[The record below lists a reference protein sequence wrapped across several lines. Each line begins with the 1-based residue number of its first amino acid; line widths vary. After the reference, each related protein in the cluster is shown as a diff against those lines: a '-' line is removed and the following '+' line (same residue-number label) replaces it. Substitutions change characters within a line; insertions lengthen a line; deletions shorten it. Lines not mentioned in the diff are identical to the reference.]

1 MPIARFQMPD
11 GRIGRF
17 EVPAG
22 LTPQQAEQLISEQVY
37 GPKEEPKS
45 AGFSAKDLALS
56 AGQGLAGGLQ
66 SLSDLAGAGNV
77 VSKKLGALQQSA
89 AEAMTPERQ
98 AEIARREELKKK
110 AEGNTWEEI
119 KATLGGLAEAPLQ
132 TGIQALASSAPI
144 IAGSFLAPP
153 AAAAATAGRVGMA
166 AKALSAAK
174 NPATGIGALMGL
186 GGQKGQDYETVK
198 QELLAKGYSEP
209 EAERLA
215 QRAAEYSLQ
224 NLPRQLASTAAGG
237 LEGALGIE
245 TALGRLGK
253 AAPTVEKAAKG
264 MTEPTFAQ
272 ALRKNVLEEALPE
285 AVQASTGQIG
295 TNVALNQAGLD
306 TDLTKGVAAQAIH
319 DLLVGGGLGA
329 ITSPA
334 KLSSMRKE
342 FVANEMAGKE
352 EYAKQERDAIAAEQA
367 KIDATKQQ
375 FGVGK
380 QPLALPAP
388 ASTVINQEEA
398 PVLQN
403 PIGNLTPDELGP
415 EVTRYV
421 NKYRKD
427 NALPFLQSYS
437 VEDIKDAMTAVN
449 PEGEKAALDSILT
462 AKTGFS
468 GTQAYTAENVIDA
481 AVEKNVATE
490 TKGFNDFLA
499 RTTGVN
505 SLDQMSQPQLY
516 AAFKALK
523 EMPENTTGQQTVL
536 PEGTNASRFKQA
548 QYDNAVKMVG
558 MTFEERGGKPL
569 SVDTILDEIKEATN
583 LETDRDARAVLDTAV
598 KNGDL
603 TEDKQT
609 VFRTYNPQNDQLVST
624 FPTREAA
631 EAAAKKRGL
640 NVREA
645 TLTQVAPKAAPVV
658 PSKPR
663 AGLPVGYDIT
673 ERTFKEGEM
682 PTGFEITPE
691 GKGKPLTTLT
701 NEAEVQG
708 KIERLTGLRQQEAA
722 KTLAD
727 VQRYEANV
735 KKGRGQLESMEARG
749 ETGTEGYAKAQA
761 QQARVEDI
769 LGRRI
774 QRLYDQIE
782 EFSAPLKAKPVG
794 KKDVTRTGYTITKE
808 GKETGTFP
816 TREAAEESI
825 LADLSDDALDA
836 LVSDKKFGGLA
847 NRAAAEQNRRRSAP
861 PTSGKKVSEVLGNI
875 EKEKPIPETPEFK
888 QQVEALRRML
898 DKFGLGDV
906 ALKIVQAIENK
917 ADGSYAAKVIQLAID
932 AKKPIKTLRH
942 EALHALKE
950 LGFFTPQQWKT
961 LEKMADNQWIDK
973 YLKGGKATLED
984 GTIVSRYD
992 AYVDVYQTQPAKWN
1006 KENPDNQRAVM
1017 SNADLKELLR
1027 EEAIADAF
1035 GDFDSSKAPAGM
1047 LTALLNKMRNFFEAL
1062 GNYLSNRNF
1071 QTSKDIFGQVE
1082 AGQLKASPKN
1092 VPSQENAWKASVE
1105 DVEKAD
1111 KYALKNGI
1119 LPYVSEGRLDLPLNT
1134 PATKFSLK
1142 TADKYGIDP
1151 VLGIPLNKDGTV
1163 TVYYHTTKDN
1173 AVKLNASKKILS
1185 EGRSRIYLTNE
1196 SNGGKIVNN
1205 SGNFDQEFDG
1215 STVLLNI
1222 NPSLL
1227 QIDEEYPDGR
1237 KDFFVPIAQGEFFN
1251 RKMNLSSIQKSR
1263 KEGIVDTFS
1272 DADMAQRMGDA
1283 VAEYNDMSPAD
1294 QKARL
1299 KQVRG
1304 LLKREHN
1311 IGTLLSENGKLEKTR
1326 VGDYGLTQGDKSVA
1340 SMGLGLASAQQITEK
1355 LSSCPQSA
1363 ICEGLCLG
1371 ETSGGNF
1378 LYGGAA
1384 SEDAQG
1390 ISKSSFRAGPRMM
1403 QYLKTEALVV
1413 HPEEFAVLLNHEI
1426 SMFEKWAA
1434 KETERKKNKESG
1446 SMETLEKE
1454 VYQPAIRL
1462 NVTSDFRP
1470 KMWLPIFEAHP
1481 DTMFYDYTKM
1491 NGDKVAD
1498 NHHLTYS
1505 STGVGQIIDGEK
1517 VSHKTNNWN
1526 SMRGRL
1532 DRGDN
1537 VAMAFSSK
1545 SALPD
1550 TVVDEETGKTYQ
1562 VWDGDNYDARFL
1574 DPKPGEDGN
1583 LFKQGM
1589 IIGLRNKASTL
1600 KEKTASKE
1608 TEGFFVEYDPKRDG
1622 NSVTILDQAQFGFKS
1637 SKKVIPIAKM
1647 SLRNADRY
1655 YTQDEILKMQGD
1667 AYYELSQTNKFKDA
1681 QQRIKDAQRENDQR
1695 YKSVMQEAVRLL
1707 KTNLNFKNALGEL
1720 SDAQINS
1727 IAMIKYRE
1735 QAEKNI
1741 PMPKISEHDAL
1752 VAQNKLVE
1760 DFLKKKN
1767 IPEPSAFSNQA
1778 NQDRPYYSEPRFK
1791 AWFKDSKAVNKDGK
1805 PLVAFHTTDKDFG
1818 IFNVGTKIKGTITN
1832 PNYTG
1837 KLGSWFTAPSL
1848 YAGEYEAG
1856 NAENAV
1862 SFFDGKEGD
1871 NTMLVHLSV
1880 QNPMEYEGFE
1890 DLQSDRNSY
1899 SSVEK
1904 FKQSLIDKGH
1914 DGVVV
1919 RNSMTDGNVD
1929 RDDWV
1934 AFYPTQIKSAIGNI
1948 GTFDPTNPDIRYSL
1962 REAPDTPE
1970 FKKWFSNSKI
1980 VTKPTVRIE
1989 DGKKIVEA
1997 GKPKVMYHGTARDIS
2012 EFRPKQAGAIFLTD
2026 DPSFAADFSGASE
2039 EYIKKELL
2047 YTLPEDEQK
2056 RLVKEAIKLA
2066 LDNQE
2071 ITQIEFKRLNTSTV
2085 NEALTTAAVQD
2096 NVSAVLKDR
2105 METGQ
2110 NVMPVYVYSEK
2121 PFDYGNPDHVQQV
2134 VDELN
2139 NSRDSYG
2146 RKIGDKEQ
2154 GSIQSGNWE
2163 RIESRTVQK
2172 AIRKL
2177 GFDGFYVREGGI
2189 KNLAVYSPTQI
2200 KSATGNVGT
2209 FERYNPDIRY
2219 SLRDAT
2225 EAFDPKAVAEDSEQK
2240 YKSREKLVSM
2250 PITDFLK
2257 LAEFG
2262 HVKSKQDDAEQRV
2275 KSGTK
2280 FTTLPY
2286 LEVYE
2291 TVEDGLRVTGHEGR
2305 HRARALL
2312 AEGYETMPVILRGDI
2327 RWSEQAD
2334 PDKFDYVEKWPE
2346 RIYAQKGAINEYASI
2361 PMPVTREES
2370 VQDYKVKPL
2379 PTQKYSVR
2387 NIEDE
2392 VSKLPNGVALNAAI
2406 DRLATKREQK
2416 GFIERL
2422 LSVFTP
2428 DSVDTLRQQWLNRY
2442 ERLSTYDKRLAEQ
2455 MGGAALL
2462 ADSSAESAALMS
2474 DNANAIA
2481 ARACGM
2487 SGEGGI
2493 PVYKNGFTTIDASVK
2508 GPLELL
2514 KPLAATGD
2522 PRIYQTY
2529 QFWAGAKRGSRLLA
2543 TGRDHTYTPAEIA
2556 YAKSLCDVDA
2566 KGNVTGKFPEF
2577 AQVQA
2582 DWIKYNDGLVAYQVA
2597 TGVLSPER
2605 AAEYTKYSDYIP
2617 FYRQFDGQETLGPKI
2632 FQSISGVKPPKKLM
2646 GIKEE
2651 QEAPL
2656 ADFLETIVRNTQA
2669 AVQAGM
2675 KNMAAERA
2683 IGVAVKLGEASRLKE
2698 VTARPGTVTLLEN
2711 GKPVS
2716 YEVADQ
2722 LFIDAVK
2729 SLNLPELPFLSIFS
2743 APANALRN
2751 LVTKDPGFMMANL
2764 MRDSL
2769 SAWVTSGQKMT
2780 PLASTISNFTKSI
2793 GGKDATFL
2801 ALKNAGVIGG
2811 YEFAQDVETSGS
2823 LLGAKLRKATGT
2835 QQGLEKGLR
2844 PFNSLWEGLEKGT
2857 EASDAATRM
2866 AVYNSV
2872 MERTGNEAEA
2882 IYRAME
2888 VMNFNRKGNLAVVR
2902 ILTAAVPFLN
2912 ARMQGLDV
2920 FYRAAFGKNASADAA
2935 AIQKS
2940 FFIRGSMLTALTTM
2954 YWFATHDD
2962 DEYKR
2967 QEQEVRDN
2975 NWLFPAAGIR
2985 IPTPFEVGTLF
2996 KVIPE
3001 RILEYSFGTDTGKDL
3016 SESMTRALISTF
3028 AFNPIPQTVLPL
3040 VEARTNYSFYTMRPI
3055 VGQGMEGIAP
3065 EYQVGPNTTQ
3075 IAQSVGKTLGVSPM
3089 KIDHIVNGYT
3099 GTMGMYLVEAIDQIL
3114 SINDASPKASKR
3126 FEQMPVIKRFALD
3139 KEAKGTVT
3147 AYYDLKNSVDQ
3158 VVRTM
3163 NLMER
3168 TAQGAE
3174 MGNYIKEHA
3183 MMFGMRDYVSSV
3195 EKDMK
3200 QLREA
3205 TVKIRSSSMEPDAKR
3220 DALRAIT
3227 EAQNQLTGHIKALKK
3242 SIDK

>member
-1 MPIARFQMPD
+1 MPQYEIAVP
-11 GRIGRF
+11 GKGRF
-17 EVPAG
+17 RVDSPRP
-22 LTPQQAEQLISEQVY
+22 LTDDEAWQAVQSQINAPP
-37 GPKEEPKS
+37 PKT
-45 AGFSAKDLALS
+45 AAFSTKDLALS
-56 AGQGLAGGLQ
+56 AGQGLAGGIKALT
-66 SLSDLAGAGNV
+66 DLAGAGNTA
-77 VSKKLGALQQSA
+77 SKFLGDIQQA
-89 AEAMTPERQ
+89 AGESMTPERQ
-98 AEIARREELKKK
+98 AEIARREEIKKA
-110 AEGNTWEEI
+110 AEGNTVEEI
-119 KATLGGLAEAPLQ
+119 KAVLGGLSEAPLQ
-132 TGIQALASSAPI
+132 AGIQALFSSAPI

-153 AAAAATAGRVGMA
+153 AAAAATAGRIGMGA
-166 AKALSAAK
+166 RALSAAK

-186 GGQKGQDYETVK
+186 GGQKGQDYEVVK
-198 QELLAKGYSEP
+198 QELLAKGFSEP

-215 QRAAEYSLQ
+215 QKAAEYSLQ
-224 NLPRQLASTAAGG
+224 NLPRQFASSAVGG

-245 TALGRLGK
+245 RALGSLGR
-253 AAPTVEKAAKG
+253 AAPKVDKAAKG
-264 MTEPTFAQ
+264 LPEPTFGQ
-272 ALRKNVLEEALPE
+272 ALRRNTLEEALPE
-285 AVQASTGQIG
+285 ALQASTGQVG
-295 TNVALNQAGLD
+295 TNVALTQAGIP
-306 TDLTKGVAAQAIH
+306 TDLLQGVAAQAIN
-319 DLLVGGGLGA
+319 DALIGGGLGA
-329 ITSPA
+329 VTSPA

-342 FVANEMAGKE
+342 FVANEMAAKE
-352 EYAKQERDAIAAEQA
+352 EYAKQEREAIAAEQA
-367 KIDATKQQ
+367 KLDKAKEQ
-375 FGVGK
+375 FGLTG

-388 ASTVINQEEA
+388 ASTITPQEEA
-398 PVLQN
+398 PPLQN

-415 EVTRYV
+415 EITSYL
-421 NKYRKD
+421 NQYRKD
-427 NALPFLQSYS
+427 NGLPRLKTYS
-437 VEDIKDAMTAVN
+437 IEDVKDAMTAVN
-449 PEGEKAALDSILT
+449 PEGEKAALDSILA
-462 AKTGFS
+462 AKTG
-468 GTQAYTAENVIDA
+468 YTGEQNFTAKDVENA
-481 AVEKNVATE
+481 AIEKNIATG

-499 RTTGVN
+499 RTTGVDN
-505 SLDQMSQPQLY
+505 LQEMSEPQIY
-516 AAFKALK
+516 AAFKALAD
-523 EMPENTTGQQTVL
+523 MPANLTGQQIVL
-536 PEGTNASRFKQA
+536 PEGTNASRFKQS
-548 QYDNAVKMVG
+548 QYNNAVKMVG
-558 MTFEERGGKPL
+558 LTFDERGGKPL
-569 SVDTILDEIKEATN
+569 SVDTILEEIKEATN
-583 LETDRDARAVLDTAV
+583 LETDRDARAVLDTAI
-598 KNGDL
+598 KSGDL
-603 TEDKQT
+603 TESKQT
-609 VFRTYNPQNDQLVST
+609 VYRTYKPENDQLVST
-624 FPTREAA
+624 YPTRAA
-631 EAAAKKRGL
+631 ADAAAKKQGL

-645 TLTQVAPKAAPVV
+645 TLTQVAPKAAPVI

-663 AGLPVGYDIT
+663 AGLPAGYDIT
-673 ERTFKEGEM
+673 ERQFKEGE
-682 PTGFEITPE
+682 EPE
-691 GKGKPLTTLT
+691 GYQITSEAGGKPFPTVLDKV
-701 NEAEVQG
+701 AVQG
-708 KIERLTGLRQQEAA
+708 KIDQLSADRQEIAAEKLQEVMKYEDTVNQGKRELEKMEAA
-722 KTLAD
+722 GDFDSDLYKQKRTRQA
-727 VQRYEANV
+727 
-735 KKGRGQLESMEARG
+735 
-749 ETGTEGYAKAQA
+749 AK
-761 QQARVEDI
+761 EDL
-769 LGRRI
+769 LGKRI
-774 QRLYDQIE
+774 DALYKEIE
-782 EFSAPLKAKPVG
+782 NLTAKLVSKPVG
-794 KKDVTRTGYTITKE
+794 SKPVARTGFTITKE

-825 LADLSDDALDA
+825 LADLSDEALDA

-861 PTSGKKVSEVLGNI
+861 PTTGKKASEVLQTI
-875 EKEKPIPETPEFK
+875 EQEKPVPETPESK
-888 QQVEALRRML
+888 QKVADLRKTL

-906 ALKIVQAIENK
+906 ALQIVKAIDNQ
-917 ADGSYAAKVIQLAID
+917 ADGSYAAKVIQLAVD
-932 AKKPIKTLRH
+932 AQNPIRTMRH

-950 LGFFTPQQWKT
+950 LGFFTPQQWKA
-961 LEKMADNQWIDK
+961 LQRMAREEWVNK
-973 YLKGGKATLED
+973 YLKSKKATLED
-984 GTIVSRYD
+984 GTVVTRYE
-992 AYVDVYQTQPAKWN
+992 AYQKLGLSEFDIQ
-1006 KENPDNQRAVM
+1006 
-1017 SNADLKELLR
+1017 

-1047 LTALLNKMRNFFEAL
+1047 LTALLNKMRNFFDAL
-1062 GNYLSNRNF
+1062 SNYLHGRGF
-1071 QTSKDIFGQVE
+1071 QSYKDIFGQIE
-1082 AGQLKASPKN
+1082 AGKLKASPKN
-1092 VPSQENAWKASVE
+1092 IPSQENAWKATPE
-1105 DVEKAD
+1105 DEEKAD

-1173 AVKLNASKKILS
+1173 AVKLNASKKILA

-1227 QIDEEYPDGR
+1227 QIDDVEYKDGR
-1237 KDFFVPIAQGEFFN
+1237 KDFYVPIAQGEFFN

-1326 VGDYGLTQGDKSVA
+1326 VGDYGLTKGDKSVA

-1390 ISKSSFRAGPRMM
+1390 IEKSAFRAGPRMM

-1446 SMETLEKE
+1446 AMETLEKE

-1481 DTMFYDYTKM
+1481 DTMFYDYTKL

-1505 STGVGQIIDGEK
+1505 STGVGQIIAGEK

-1622 NSVTILDQAQFGFKS
+1622 KSVTILDQAQFGFKS

-1647 SLRNADRY
+1647 SLR
-1655 YTQDEILKMQGD
+1655 
-1667 AYYELSQTNKFKDA
+1667 
-1681 QQRIKDAQRENDQR
+1681 
-1695 YKSVMQEAVRLL
+1695 
-1707 KTNLNFKNALGEL
+1707 
-1720 SDAQINS
+1720 
-1727 IAMIKYRE
+1727 
-1735 QAEKNI
+1735 
-1741 PMPKISEHDAL
+1741 
-1752 VAQNKLVE
+1752 
-1760 DFLKKKN
+1760 
-1767 IPEPSAFSNQA
+1767 
-1778 NQDRPYYSEPRFK
+1778 
-1791 AWFKDSKAVNKDGK
+1791 
-1805 PLVAFHTTDKDFG
+1805 
-1818 IFNVGTKIKGTITN
+1818 
-1832 PNYTG
+1832 
-1837 KLGSWFTAPSL
+1837 
-1848 YAGEYEAG
+1848 
-1856 NAENAV
+1856 
-1862 SFFDGKEGD
+1862 
-1871 NTMLVHLSV
+1871 
-1880 QNPMEYEGFE
+1880 
-1890 DLQSDRNSY
+1890 
-1899 SSVEK
+1899 
-1904 FKQSLIDKGH
+1904 
-1914 DGVVV
+1914 
-1919 RNSMTDGNVD
+1919 
-1929 RDDWV
+1929 
-1934 AFYPTQIKSAIGNI
+1934 
-1948 GTFDPTNPDIRYSL
+1948 
-1962 REAPDTPE
+1962 EAPDTPE
-1970 FKKWFSNSKI
+1970 FKKWFGKSKI
-1980 VTKPTVRIE
+1980 VDVFNR
-1989 DGKKIVEA
+1989 
-1997 GKPKVMYHGTARDIS
+1997 PKVMYHGTARDID
-2012 EFRPKQAGAIFLTD
+2012 EFKPKQANAIFVTD
-2026 DPSFAADFSGASE
+2026 NPRFAAGFADMSK
-2039 EYIKKELL
+2039 EYIVKEKLKEL
-2047 YTLPEDEQK
+2047 PDEIKDVVLKQ
-2056 RLVKEAIKLA
+2056 ATKLA
-2066 LDNQE
+2066 VANGV
-2071 ITQIEFKRLNTSTV
+2071 LNKADAQYAYQTGMTNGNMSKYGIDYHIAKFV
-2085 NEALTTAAVQD
+2085 EPYL
-2096 NVSAVLKDR
+2096 
-2105 METGQ
+2105 ETGE
-2110 NVMPVYVYSEK
+2110 NVMPVYVSAQD
-2121 PFDYGNPDHVQQV
+2121 PFDFDNSEHVNRVMAKLKNSDMWREAVEDGSWKTIENPT
-2134 VDELN
+2134 
-2139 NSRDSYG
+2139 
-2146 RKIGDKEQ
+2146 IQ
-2154 GSIQSGNWE
+2154 G
-2163 RIESRTVQK
+2163 
-2172 AIRKL
+2172 AIRAAK
-2177 GFDGFYVREGGI
+2177 FDGFYVREGGN
-2189 KNLAVYSPTQI
+2189 KNLAVYDSEQI
-2200 KSATGNVGT
+2200 KSVTGNVGT
-2209 FERYNPDIRY
+2209 YDATNPDIRY

-2225 EAFDPKAVAEDSEQK
+2225 DNFDPAVVADVSEQG
-2240 YKSREKLVSM
+2240 YKSKEKLVSM

-2262 HVKSKQDDAEQRV
+2262 HSKRKQDDAEQRV

-2280 FTTLPY
+2280 FTTIPY

-2291 TVEDGLRVTGHEGR
+2291 KYEDGLRVTGHEGR

-2312 AEGYETMPVILRGDI
+2312 AEGKETMPVVLRGDI
-2327 RWSEQAD
+2327 RWSEQND
-2334 PDKFDYVEKWPE
+2334 PDKFDYVKQWPE

-2370 VQDYKVKPL
+2370 VEDYQVKPL
-2379 PTQKYSVR
+2379 PTLKYSVR

-2392 VSKLPNGVALNAAI
+2392 VSKLPNGDALNAAI

-2416 GFIERL
+2416 GFIERIFQA
-2422 LSVFTP
+2422 FTP
-2428 DSVDTLRQQWLNRY
+2428 DTVDALRQQWLNRY
-2442 ERLSTYDKRLAEQ
+2442 QRLSTYDKRLAEQ
-2455 MGGAALL
+2455 MGGPALL
-2462 ADSSAESAALMS
+2462 ADASAESAALMS

-2481 ARACGM
+2481 SQAIGM

-2493 PVYKNGFTTIDASVK
+2493 PVFKNGYTTIDTSVK

-2543 TGRDHTYTPAEIA
+2543 SGRDHTYTPAEIA

-2605 AAEYTKYSDYIP
+2605 AAEYTRYSDYIP
-2617 FYRQFDGQETLGPKI
+2617 FYRQFEGQDTLGPKI
-2632 FQSISGVKPPKKLM
+2632 FQSISGVKPPKKLK

-2675 KNMAAERA
+2675 KNTAAQRA
-2683 IGVAVKLGEASRLKE
+2683 IGIAVQLDEAVRLDKQ
-2698 VTARPGTVTLLEN
+2698 TARPGTVTVLEN

-2722 LFIDAVK
+2722 LFVDAVK
-2729 SLNLPELPFLSIFS
+2729 SLNIPELPFLSILS

-2769 SAWVTSGQKMT
+2769 SAWVTSGHKMT
-2780 PLASTISNFTKSI
+2780 PVASTISNFASAI
-2793 GGKDATFL
+2793 GGKDPAFL
-2801 ALKNAGVIGG
+2801 ALKRAGVIGG
-2811 YEFAQDVETSGS
+2811 YEFAQDVETSGD
-2823 LLGAKLRKATGT
+2823 LIGKRLRRATGT
-2835 QQGLEKGLR
+2835 QTGVEKGLR
-2844 PFNSLWEGLEKGT
+2844 PFNSLWEGLERGT

-2866 AVYNSV
+2866 AVYKSV

-2888 VMNFNRKGNLAVVR
+2888 VMNFNRKGNLAIVR

-2920 FYRAAFGKNASADAA
+2920 FYRAGVSPTIRKLFFGESPTDQ
-2935 AIQKS
+2935 QKALQKT
-2940 FFIRGSMLTALTTM
+2940 FFIRGATLTALTTM
-2954 YWFATHDD
+2954 YWFLTHDD
-2962 DEYKR
+2962 EEYIR

-2975 NWLFPAAGIR
+2975 NWLLPAAGIR
-2985 IPTPFEVGTLF
+2985 VPTPFEVGVLF

-3001 RILEYSFGTDTGKDL
+3001 RILEYSFGNDTGKDL
-3016 SESMTRALISTF
+3016 SESMGRALKSTF
-3028 AFNPIPQTVLPL
+3028 AFNPIPQTFLPL
-3040 VEARTNYSFYTMRPI
+3040 EEARTNYSFFTGRPI
-3055 VGQGMEGIAP
+3055 VGQGMEGVAP
-3065 EYQVGPNTTQ
+3065 EYQVGPSTTK
-3075 IAQSVGKTLGVSPM
+3075 IAQSIGNSLGVSPM
-3089 KIDHIVNGYT
+3089 KVDHIIQGYT
-3099 GTMGMYLVEAIDQIL
+3099 GTMGMYLVDAVDSIL
-3114 SINDASPKASKR
+3114 SSNDASPKADKR
-3126 FEQMPVIKRFALD
+3126 FEQMPIIKRFAVD
-3139 KEAKGTVT
+3139 KAAKGTVS
-3147 AYYDLKNSVDQ
+3147 AYYDLKNSVDE
-3158 VVRTM
+3158 VVRTV
-3163 NLMER
+3163 NLLER
-3168 TAQGAE
+3168 TGKIEDIEAYMTKNAPMFAAQ
-3174 MGNYIKEHA
+3174 
-3183 MMFGMRDYVSSV
+3183 DYVKAIES
-3195 EKDMK
+3195 EMK
-3200 QLREA
+3200 ALREA
-3205 TVKIRSSSMEPDAKR
+3205 LVQVRSSDMTGAEKKDAISE
-3220 DALRAIT
+3220 LT
-3227 EAQNQLTGHIKALKK
+3227 EAQNQLTSQIKLFKK
-3242 SIDK
+3242 EISKSQ

>member
-22 LTPQQAEQLISEQVY
+22 LTPAQAEQLISEQVY

-77 VSKKLGALQQSA
+77 VSKKLGAIQQSA

-98 AEIARREELKKK
+98 AEIARREEIKKK
-110 AEGNTWEEI
+110 AEGDTWEEI

-153 AAAAATAGRVGMA
+153 VAAAGTAARVGMGA
-166 AKALSAAK
+166 RALSAAK

-186 GGQKGQDYETVK
+186 GGQKGQDYEAVK
-198 QELLAKGYSEP
+198 QELLARGVPEA

-224 NLPRQLASTAAGG
+224 NLPRQAASTAVGG

-245 TALGRLGK
+245 TALGKLGK
-253 AAPTVEKAAKG
+253 AAPKVEKAVKG
-264 MTEPTFAQ
+264 MPEPTIGQ
-272 ALRKNVLEEALPE
+272 AIRKNVLEEALPE
-285 AVQASTGQIG
+285 ALQASTGQVG
-295 TNVALNQAGLD
+295 TNVALTQAGVP
-306 TDLTKGVAAQAIH
+306 TDLLQGVAAQAIH
-319 DLLVGGGLGA
+319 DALVGGGLGA
-329 ITSPA
+329 VTSPA

-342 FVANEMAGKE
+342 FVANEMADKL
-352 EYAKQERDAIAAEQA
+352 EYEQKQREAIAEQQK
-367 KIDATKQQ
+367 KIDETKAQ
-375 FGVGK
+375 FGVGAE
-380 QPLALPAP
+380 PLALPAP
-388 ASTVINQEEA
+388 APTVISQEEA

-415 EVTRYV
+415 EVTKYV
-421 NKYRKD
+421 NQYRKD
-427 NALPFLQSYS
+427 NGLPRLQSYS
-437 VEDIKDAMTAVN
+437 IEDIKDAMTAVN

-468 GTQAYTAENVIDA
+468 GTEAYTAENVLDA
-481 AVEKNVATE
+481 AVEKNVATG

-505 SLDQMSQPQLY
+505 NLEEMSQPQLY

-523 EMPENTTGQQTVL
+523 ELPPNESGQQTVL
-536 PEGTNASRFKQA
+536 PEGSNASRFKQD
-548 QYDNAVKMVG
+548 QYDRAVKYVG
-558 MTFEERGGKPL
+558 LTFQEEGGKPL
-569 SVDTILDEIKEATN
+569 SVDTIVDDIKEATG
-583 LETDRDARAVLDTAV
+583 LETTRDARALLDTAI

-609 VFRTYNPQNDQLVST
+609 VFRTYKPENDQLVST
-624 FPTREAA
+624 YPTRAA
-631 EAAAKKRGL
+631 ADAAAKKQGL

-658 PSKPR
+658 PSAPR
-663 AGLPVGYDIT
+663 AGLPAGYDIT
-673 ERTFKEGEM
+673 ERTFKEGEA

-691 GKGKPLTTLT
+691 GKGKPLATLT

-722 KTLAD
+722 KTLGD
-727 VQRYEANV
+727 VHRYEANV
-735 KKGRGQLESMEARG
+735 KKGRSALEAMEARG
-749 ETGTEGYAKAQA
+749 ETGTEAYAKAQA

-774 QRLYDQIE
+774 QRLYDLIE

-794 KKDVTRTGYTITKE
+794 KKDVTRKGYTIMKD
-808 GKETGTFP
+808 GKEVGTFP
-816 TREAAEESI
+816 TREAAEDSI
-825 LADLSDDALDA
+825 LAELSDEDLNNLA
-836 LVSDKKFGGLA
+836 SDKRFGGFQ
-847 NRAAAEQNRRRSAP
+847 NRIIAEQNRRSGKPRTDAEGKP
-861 PTSGKKVSEVLGNI
+861 LPTKKVSEVLGKI
-875 EKEKPIPETPEFK
+875 EQEKPVTETAELK
-888 QQVEALRRML
+888 KLAQDLRKTL

-906 ALKIVQAIENK
+906 ALNIVKAIENQ
-917 ADGSYAAKVIQLAID
+917 ADGSYAAKVIQLAVD
-932 AKKPIKTLRH
+932 ATNPIRTMRH

-950 LGFFTPQQWKT
+950 LGFFTPQQWKA
-961 LEKMADNQWIDK
+961 LERMAKDQWIDK
-973 YLKGGKATLED
+973 YLKSKKATLED
-984 GTIVSRYD
+984 GTVVTRYEAYQKLGLSD
-992 AYVDVYQTQPAKWN
+992 ADI
-1006 KENPDNQRAVM
+1006 M
-1017 SNADLKELLR
+1017 

-1035 GDFDSSKAPAGM
+1035 GDFDSTKAPAGM
-1047 LTALLNKMRNFFEAL
+1047 LTALLNKMRNFFDAL
-1062 GNYLSNRNF
+1062 SNYLSGRGF
-1071 QTSKDIFGQVE
+1071 QTYKDIFGQVE
-1082 AGQLKASPKN
+1082 AGKLKPSAKN
-1092 VPSQENAWKASVE
+1092 VPSQENAWKATPE
-1105 DVEKAD
+1105 EVEKAD

-1119 LPYVSEGRLDLPLNT
+1119 LPYVSEGRLDLPLTT
-1134 PATKFSLK
+1134 PVTKFSLK

-1173 AVKLNASKKILS
+1173 AVKLNASKKILA

-1196 SNGGKIVNN
+1196 SNGGKIVNKP
-1205 SGNFDQEFDG
+1205 GNFDQEFDG

-1227 QIDEEYPDGR
+1227 QVDEEYPDGR

-1263 KEGIVDTFS
+1263 KEAIVETFS

-1283 VAEYNDMSPAD
+1283 VAEYNNMSAAD

-1299 KQVRG
+1299 KQVRA

-1326 VGDYGLTQGDKSVA
+1326 VGDYGLTKGDKSVA

-1390 ISKSSFRAGPRMM
+1390 IEKSAFRAGPRMM

-1434 KETERKKNKESG
+1434 KETERKKNKTTG

-1470 KMWLPIFEAHP
+1470 KMWQPIFEAHP
-1481 DTMFYDYTKM
+1481 DTMFYDYTKL

-1526 SMRGRL
+1526 SMSGRL

-1545 SALPD
+1545 SALPE
-1550 TVVDEETGKTYQ
+1550 TVFDERTGKTYQ

-1574 DPKPGEDGN
+1574 DPKPGEEGN
-1583 LFKQGM
+1583 KFKQGM

-1600 KEKTASKE
+1600 KEKTASKD
-1608 TEGFFVEYDPKRDG
+1608 TEGFFVDYDPKRDG
-1622 NSVTILDQAQFGFKS
+1622 TQVVIRDQEQFGFKMS
-1637 SKKVIPIAKM
+1637 APAQFKGIPIAKM
-1647 SLRNADRY
+1647 
-1655 YTQDEILKMQGD
+1655 
-1667 AYYELSQTNKFKDA
+1667 
-1681 QQRIKDAQRENDQR
+1681 
-1695 YKSVMQEAVRLL
+1695 
-1707 KTNLNFKNALGEL
+1707 
-1720 SDAQINS
+1720 
-1727 IAMIKYRE
+1727 
-1735 QAEKNI
+1735 
-1741 PMPKISEHDAL
+1741 
-1752 VAQNKLVE
+1752 
-1760 DFLKKKN
+1760 
-1767 IPEPSAFSNQA
+1767 
-1778 NQDRPYYSEPRFK
+1778 
-1791 AWFKDSKAVNKDGK
+1791 
-1805 PLVAFHTTDKDFG
+1805 
-1818 IFNVGTKIKGTITN
+1818 
-1832 PNYTG
+1832 
-1837 KLGSWFTAPSL
+1837 
-1848 YAGEYEAG
+1848 
-1856 NAENAV
+1856 
-1862 SFFDGKEGD
+1862 
-1871 NTMLVHLSV
+1871 
-1880 QNPMEYEGFE
+1880 
-1890 DLQSDRNSY
+1890 
-1899 SSVEK
+1899 
-1904 FKQSLIDKGH
+1904 
-1914 DGVVV
+1914 
-1919 RNSMTDGNVD
+1919 
-1929 RDDWV
+1929 
-1934 AFYPTQIKSAIGNI
+1934 
-1948 GTFDPTNPDIRYSL
+1948 SL

-1970 FKKWFSNSKI
+1970 FKEWFGDSKI
-1980 VTKPTVRIE
+1980 VTKPTVRE
-1989 DGKKIVEA
+1989 VDGKQIVEA
-1997 GKPKVMYHGTARDIS
+1997 GKPKVMYHGTARNIS
-2012 EFRPKQAGAIFLTD
+2012 EFQPKQAQAIFLTD
-2026 DPSFAADFSGASE
+2026 DPRFAASFSDSSK
-2039 EYIKKELL
+2039 EYIVREKLKELPDDIKDVVL
-2047 YTLPEDEQK
+2047 KQAT
-2056 RLVKEAIKLA
+2056 KLA
-2066 LDNQE
+2066 VANG
-2071 ITQIEFKRLNTSTV
+2071 
-2085 NEALTTAAVQD
+2085 
-2096 NVSAVLKDR
+2096 VLSKADANYAYQTGMTNGDMR
-2105 METGQ
+2105 KYGIDYHIAKFVEPYLETGE
-2110 NVMPVYVYSEK
+2110 NVMPVYVSAQN
-2121 PFDYGNPDHVQQV
+2121 PFDYAKPEHIEKVLRAIYPDP
-2134 VDELN
+2134 DI
-2139 NSRDSYG
+2139 DFT
-2146 RKIGDKEQ
+2146 
-2154 GSIQSGNWE
+2154 GSSEESGLQNGSWKL
-2163 RIESRTVQK
+2163 IESKQFQD
-2172 AIRKL
+2172 AIKSL
-2177 GFDGFYVREGGI
+2177 GFDSFYVSEAGR
-2189 KNLAVYSPTQI
+2189 KNLGVYSSSQI

-2209 FERYNPDIRY
+2209 FDKTNPDIRY
-2219 SLRDAT
+2219 SLRGAMTDERLDRVVKDYANDDGKVSAGIT
-2225 EAFDPKAVAEDSEQK
+2225 WMRPQDFLDSVN
-2240 YKSREKLVSM
+2240 SREYQEYLAKQQTKYGAPNLGQEGSMYLV
-2250 PITDFLK
+2250 
-2257 LAEFG
+2257 
-2262 HVKSKQDDAEQRV
+2262 VDDNGRII
-2275 KSGTK
+2275 
-2280 FTTLPY
+2280 
-2286 LEVYE
+2286 
-2291 TVEDGLRVTGHEGR
+2291 GHEGR
-2305 HRARALL
+2305 NRMIELNKQGVERTA
-2312 AEGYETMPVILRGDI
+2312 VII
-2327 RWSEQAD
+2327 RRYD
-2334 PDKFDYVEKWPE
+2334 PSD
-2346 RIYAQKGAINEYASI
+2346 A
-2361 PMPVTREES
+2361 
-2370 VQDYKVKPL
+2370 PL
-2379 PTQKYSVR
+2379 PTALAPQQYPDELRADSGFRYAIVDPTPITKANEPLLRQKYANKEDMRFSVR
-2387 NIEDE
+2387 NVEEE
-2392 VSKLPNGVALNAAI
+2392 VNQLPNGQALNASI
-2406 DRLATKREQK
+2406 DRLTTKREEK
-2416 GFIERL
+2416 GFVERI
-2422 LSVFTP
+2422 LSMFTP

-2442 ERLSTYDKRLAEQ
+2442 ERLSTYDKLLAEK

-2493 PVYKNGFTTIDASVK
+2493 PVYKNGFTTIDNSVK
-2508 GPLELL
+2508 GPLEIL
-2514 KPLAATGD
+2514 KPLAELGD

-2543 TGRDHTYTPAEIA
+2543 DGRDHTYTPAELA
-2556 YAKSLCDVDA
+2556 YAKELE
-2566 KGNVTGKFPEF
+2566 KKYPMFE
-2577 AQVQA
+2577 QVQK
-2582 DWIKYNDGLVAYQVA
+2582 DWIKYNDGLVKFQID

-2617 FYRQFDGQETLGPKI
+2617 FYRQFEGQDTLGPKI
-2632 FQSISGVKPPKKLM
+2632 FQSISGVKPPKKLK
-2646 GIKEE
+2646 GIKEG

-2675 KNMAAERA
+2675 KNVAGQRA
-2683 IGVAVKLGEASRLKE
+2683 VNVATQLDQAVRLNE
-2698 VTARPGTVTLLEN
+2698 VTARPGTVTVLEN

-2722 LFIDAVK
+2722 LFVDAVK

-2780 PLASTISNFTKSI
+2780 PVAATISNFGKAI
-2793 GGKDATFL
+2793 GGNDPAFL
-2801 ALKNAGVIGG
+2801 ALKNAGVVGG

-2823 LLGAKLRKATGT
+2823 LLGAKLRKETGT
-2835 QQGLEKGLR
+2835 QTGAAKALR

-2920 FYRAAFGKNASADAA
+2920 FYRAAFGKNASEDAA

-2940 FFIRGSMLTALTTM
+2940 FFIRGAMLTALTTM

-2967 QEQEVRDN
+2967 QEQETRDN
-2975 NWLFPAAGIR
+2975 NWLFPAVGIR

-3055 VGQGMEGIAP
+3055 VGQGMEGVAP

-3075 IAQSVGKTLGVSPM
+3075 IAESVGKALGVSPM
-3089 KIDHIVNGYT
+3089 KIDHIINGYT
-3099 GTMGMYLVEAIDQIL
+3099 GTMGMYLVEAVDQIL

-3126 FEQMPVIKRFALD
+3126 FEQMPVIKRFAVD

-3174 MGNYIKEHA
+3174 MGAYMKEHA
-3183 MMFGMRDYVSSV
+3183 RLFGMRDYVSSV

-3205 TVKIRSSSMEPDAKR
+3205 TVKIRSSAMDPDAKR

-3227 EAQNQLTGHIKALKK
+3227 EAQNQLTSNIRALKK
-3242 SIDK
+3242 TIDK

>member
-37 GPKEEPKS
+37 GPKEEPKT
-45 AGFSAKDLALS
+45 AGFSAKDLALA
-56 AGQGLAGGLQ
+56 AGQGLAGGIQ
-66 SLSDLAGAGNV
+66 SLTDLAGAGNV
-77 VSKKLGALQQSA
+77 ASKKLAAVQQSA
-89 AEAMTPERQ
+89 AEAMSPERQ

-110 AEGNTWEEI
+110 AEGDTWEEI

-132 TGIQALASSAPI
+132 AGIQALASSVPI

-153 AAAAATAGRVGMA
+153 AAAAATAGRVGLGA
-166 AKALSAAK
+166 RALAGAK

-186 GGQKGQDYETVK
+186 GGQKGQDYEAVK
-198 QELLAKGYSEP
+198 QELLARGVPEA

-215 QRAAEYSLQ
+215 QRAAEYSLE
-224 NLPRQLASTAAGG
+224 NLPRQAASTAVGG

-245 TALGRLGK
+245 RALGSLGR
-253 AAPTVEKAAKG
+253 AAPKVDKAVKG
-264 MTEPTFAQ
+264 ITEPTVAQ
-272 ALRKNVLEEALPE
+272 AIRKNVLEEALPE
-285 AVQASTGQIG
+285 ALQAGTGQVG
-295 TNVALNQAGLD
+295 TNVALTQAGVP
-306 TDLTKGVAAQAIH
+306 TDLLQGVAAQAIN
-319 DLLVGGGLGA
+319 DALIGGGLGA
-329 ITSPA
+329 VTSPA

-342 FVANEMAGKE
+342 FVANEMADKR
-352 EYAKQERDAIAAEQA
+352 EYEQKQREAIAAEQA
-367 KIDATKQQ
+367 KINATKAQ

-380 QPLALPAP
+380 APLALPAP
-388 ASTVINQEEA
+388 ASTIVKEEEV
-398 PVLQN
+398 PPLQN

-415 EVTRYV
+415 EVTSYL
-421 NKYRKD
+421 NQYRKD
-427 NALPFLQSYS
+427 NGLPRLKTYS
-437 VEDIKDAMTAVN
+437 IEDVKDAMTAVN
-449 PEGEKAALDSILT
+449 PEGEKAALDSILA
-462 AKTGFS
+462 AKTG
-468 GTQAYTAENVIDA
+468 YTGEQNFTAKDVENA
-481 AVEKNVATE
+481 AIEKNIATG

-505 SLDQMSQPQLY
+505 NLQEMSEPQIY
-516 AAFKALK
+516 AAFKALAD
-523 EMPENTTGQQTVL
+523 MPANLTGQQIVL
-536 PEGTNASRFKQA
+536 PEGTNASRFKQS
-548 QYDNAVKMVG
+548 QYNNAVKMVG
-558 MTFEERGGKPL
+558 MTFDERGGKPL
-569 SVDTILDEIKEATN
+569 SVDTILEEIKEATN
-583 LETDRDARAVLDTAV
+583 LETDRDARAVLDTAI
-598 KNGDL
+598 KSGDL
-603 TEDKQT
+603 TESKQT
-609 VFRTYNPQNDQLVST
+609 VYRTYKPENDQLVST
-624 FPTREAA
+624 YPTRAA
-631 EAAAKKRGL
+631 ADAAAKKQGL

-663 AGLPVGYDIT
+663 MGLPVGYDIT
-673 ERTFKEGEM
+673 ERQFKEGEE
-682 PTGFEITPE
+682 PAGYQITSE
-691 GKGKPLTTLT
+691 AGGKPFPTVL
-701 NEAEVQG
+701 NKAEVQG
-708 KIERLTGLRQQEAA
+708 KIDQLSADRQEIAATKLQEVMQYEDTVNQGKRELEKMEAA
-722 KTLAD
+722 GDFDSDLYKQKRTRQAAKEDLLGKRIDAL
-727 VQRYEANV
+727 YKEI
-735 KKGRGQLESMEARG
+735 
-749 ETGTEGYAKAQA
+749 EGLTAK
-761 QQARVEDI
+761 
-769 LGRRI
+769 LT
-774 QRLYDQIE
+774 
-782 EFSAPLKAKPVG
+782 SKPVG
-794 KKDVTRTGYTITKE
+794 KKDVARTGYTITKE

-816 TREAAEESI
+816 TREAAEDSI
-825 LADLSDDALDA
+825 LAELSDEALDA

-847 NRAAAEQNRRRSAP
+847 NRAAAEQNRRRSTPA
-861 PTSGKKVSEVLGNI
+861 TKGKKVSEVLDKI
-875 EKEKPIPETPEFK
+875 EAEKPVQETAESK
-888 QQVEALRRML
+888 QKVADLRKTL

-906 ALKIVQAIENK
+906 GLQIVKAIENQ
-917 ADGSYAAKVIQLAID
+917 ADGSYAAKVIQLAVD
-932 AKKPIKTLRH
+932 AQNPIRTMRH

-950 LGFFTPQQWKT
+950 LGFFTPQQWKA
-961 LEKMADNQWIDK
+961 LERMAKDQWIDK
-973 YLKGGKATLED
+973 YLKSKKATLDD
-984 GTIVSRYD
+984 GTVVTRYD
-992 AYVDVYQTQPAKWN
+992 AYKQMGLSDEAL
-1006 KENPDNQRAVM
+1006 M
-1017 SNADLKELLR
+1017 

-1047 LTALLNKMRNFFEAL
+1047 LTALLNKMRNFFDAL
-1062 GNYLSNRNF
+1062 GNYLSGRGF
-1071 QTSKDIFGQVE
+1071 QTYKDIFGQVE
-1082 AGQLKASPKN
+1082 AGKLKASPKN

-1151 VLGIPLNKDGTV
+1151 ILGIPLNKDGTV

-1173 AVKLNASKKILS
+1173 AVKLNASKKILA

-1196 SNGGKIVNN
+1196 SNGGKILNK
-1205 SGNFDQEFDG
+1205 SGNFNQDFDG

-1227 QIDEEYPDGR
+1227 QVDEEYADGR

-1283 VAEYNDMSPAD
+1283 VAEYNDMSTAD

-1326 VGDYGLTQGDKSVA
+1326 VGDYGLTKGDKSVA

-1390 ISKSSFRAGPRMM
+1390 IEKSAFRAGPRMM

-1481 DTMFYDYTKM
+1481 DTMFYDYTKL

-1574 DPKPGEDGN
+1574 DPKPGEEGN

-1647 SLRNADRY
+1647 SLR
-1655 YTQDEILKMQGD
+1655 
-1667 AYYELSQTNKFKDA
+1667 
-1681 QQRIKDAQRENDQR
+1681 
-1695 YKSVMQEAVRLL
+1695 
-1707 KTNLNFKNALGEL
+1707 
-1720 SDAQINS
+1720 
-1727 IAMIKYRE
+1727 
-1735 QAEKNI
+1735 
-1741 PMPKISEHDAL
+1741 
-1752 VAQNKLVE
+1752 
-1760 DFLKKKN
+1760 
-1767 IPEPSAFSNQA
+1767 
-1778 NQDRPYYSEPRFK
+1778 
-1791 AWFKDSKAVNKDGK
+1791 
-1805 PLVAFHTTDKDFG
+1805 
-1818 IFNVGTKIKGTITN
+1818 
-1832 PNYTG
+1832 
-1837 KLGSWFTAPSL
+1837 
-1848 YAGEYEAG
+1848 
-1856 NAENAV
+1856 
-1862 SFFDGKEGD
+1862 
-1871 NTMLVHLSV
+1871 
-1880 QNPMEYEGFE
+1880 
-1890 DLQSDRNSY
+1890 
-1899 SSVEK
+1899 
-1904 FKQSLIDKGH
+1904 
-1914 DGVVV
+1914 
-1919 RNSMTDGNVD
+1919 
-1929 RDDWV
+1929 
-1934 AFYPTQIKSAIGNI
+1934 
-1948 GTFDPTNPDIRYSL
+1948 
-1962 REAPDTPE
+1962 EAPDTPE
-1970 FKKWFSNSKI
+1970 FKAWFKDSKI

-1989 DGKKIVEA
+1989 DGEKIVEA

-2012 EFRPKQAGAIFLTD
+2012 EFKPKQAGAIFLTD
-2026 DPSFAADFSGASE
+2026 DPSFAASFSDTSKD
-2039 EYIKKELL
+2039 YIVREKLKELPDDIKDIVL
-2047 YTLPEDEQK
+2047 KQAT
-2056 RLVKEAIKLA
+2056 KLA
-2066 LDNQE
+2066 VANGVLNKADAKYAYQTGMTNGDMRRYG
-2071 ITQIEFKRLNTSTV
+2071 IDFQIGRFMEPYM
-2085 NEALTTAAVQD
+2085 TTGE
-2096 NVSAVLKDR
+2096 NI
-2105 METGQ
+2105 
-2110 NVMPVYVYSEK
+2110 MPVYVSAQN
-2121 PFDYGNPDHVQQV
+2121 PFDYANSYHVARVLEKVYPNLDMDGTNEKQS
-2134 VDELN
+2134 L
-2139 NSRDSYG
+2139 
-2146 RKIGDKEQ
+2146 EQ
-2154 GSIQSGNWE
+2154 GSWSK
-2163 RIESRTVQK
+2163 IESKEYQD
-2172 AIRKL
+2172 AIKEL
-2177 GFDGFYVREGGI
+2177 GFDSFYVSEAGR
-2189 KNLAVYSPTQI
+2189 KNLAVYDPSQI

-2209 FERYNPDIRY
+2209 YDATNPDIRY
-2219 SLRDAT
+2219 SLRGAMTDERLDRVVNDYARADGKVSAGIT
-2225 EAFDPKAVAEDSEQK
+2225 WMRPQEFLDSVN
-2240 YKSREKLVSM
+2240 SREYQEYLAKQQTKYGSPNLGQEGSM
-2250 PITDFLK
+2250 YLI
-2257 LAEFG
+2257 
-2262 HVKSKQDDAEQRV
+2262 VDDNGRII
-2275 KSGTK
+2275 
-2280 FTTLPY
+2280 
-2286 LEVYE
+2286 
-2291 TVEDGLRVTGHEGR
+2291 GHEGR
-2305 HRARALL
+2305 NRMIELQKQGVERTA
-2312 AEGYETMPVILRGDI
+2312 VII
-2327 RWSEQAD
+2327 RRYD
-2334 PDKFDYVEKWPE
+2334 PSD
-2346 RIYAQKGAINEYASI
+2346 
-2361 PMPVTREES
+2361 
-2370 VQDYKVKPL
+2370 KPL
-2379 PTQKYSVR
+2379 PTALAPQQYPNELRADSGFRYAIVDPTPITNKNEPLLRKMYANKEDVRFSVR

-2392 VSKLPNGVALNAAI
+2392 VNKLPNGAALNAAI

-2442 ERLSTYDKRLAEQ
+2442 ERLSSYDKRLAEQ

-2493 PVYKNGFTTIDASVK
+2493 PVYRNGFTTIDTSVK

-2543 TGRDHTYTPAEIA
+2543 TGRDHTYTAAEIA

-2632 FQSISGVKPPKKLM
+2632 FQSISGVKPPKKLK

-2683 IGVAVKLGEASRLKE
+2683 IGVAVQLNEASRLKE
-2698 VTARPGTVTLLEN
+2698 QTSRPGTVTVLEN

-2716 YEVADQ
+2716 YEVGDQ

-2780 PLASTISNFTKSI
+2780 PLASTISNFGKSI

-2823 LLGAKLRKATGT
+2823 LLGAKLRKETGT
-2835 QQGLEKGLR
+2835 QTGTEKALR
-2844 PFNSLWEGLEKGT
+2844 PFNSLWEGLERGT

-2920 FYRAAFGKNASADAA
+2920 FYRAAFGKNASEDAA

-2962 DEYKR
+2962 EEYIR

-3001 RILEYSFGTDTGKDL
+3001 RILEYTFGNDTGKDL
-3016 SESMTRALISTF
+3016 SESMARALISTF

-3089 KIDHIVNGYT
+3089 KVDHIVNGYT
-3099 GTMGMYLVEAIDQIL
+3099 GTMGMYLVDAIDQIL

-3126 FEQMPVIKRFALD
+3126 FEQMPVIKRFAVD
-3139 KEAKGTVT
+3139 KEAKGTVS

-3168 TAQGAE
+3168 TAQGSE
-3174 MGNYIKEHA
+3174 MGAYMKDNA
-3183 MMFGMRDYVSSV
+3183 RLFGMRDYVSSV

-3205 TVKIRSSSMEPDAKR
+3205 TVKIRSSSMDPDAKR

-3227 EAQNQLTGHIKALKK
+3227 EAQNQLTGRIRALKK

>member
-37 GPKEEPKS
+37 GPKEEPKT
-45 AGFSAKDLALS
+45 AGFSAKDLALA
-56 AGQGLAGGLQ
+56 AGQGLAGGIQ
-66 SLSDLAGAGNV
+66 SLTDLAGAGNV
-77 VSKKLGALQQSA
+77 ASKKLAAVQQSA
-89 AEAMTPERQ
+89 AEAMSPERQ

-110 AEGNTWEEI
+110 AEGDTWEEI

-132 TGIQALASSAPI
+132 AGIQALASSVPI

-153 AAAAATAGRVGMA
+153 AAAAATAGRVGLGA
-166 AKALSAAK
+166 RALAGAK

-186 GGQKGQDYETVK
+186 GGQKGQDYEAVK
-198 QELLAKGYSEP
+198 QELLARGVPEA

-215 QRAAEYSLQ
+215 QRAAEYSLE
-224 NLPRQLASTAAGG
+224 NLPRQAASTAVGG

-245 TALGRLGK
+245 RALGSLGR
-253 AAPTVEKAAKG
+253 AAPKVDKAVKG
-264 MTEPTFAQ
+264 ITEPTVAQ
-272 ALRKNVLEEALPE
+272 AIRKNVLEEALPE
-285 AVQASTGQIG
+285 ALQAGTGQVG
-295 TNVALNQAGLD
+295 TNVALTQAGVP
-306 TDLTKGVAAQAIH
+306 TDLLQGVAAQAIN
-319 DLLVGGGLGA
+319 DALIGGGLGA
-329 ITSPA
+329 VTSPA

-342 FVANEMAGKE
+342 FVANEMADKR
-352 EYAKQERDAIAAEQA
+352 EYEQKQREAIAAEQA
-367 KIDATKQQ
+367 KIDATKAQ

-380 QPLALPAP
+380 APLALPAP
-388 ASTVINQEEA
+388 ASTIVKEEEV
-398 PVLQN
+398 PPLQN

-415 EVTRYV
+415 EVTSYL
-421 NKYRKD
+421 NQYRKD
-427 NALPFLQSYS
+427 NGLPRLKTYS
-437 VEDIKDAMTAVN
+437 IEDVKDAMTAVN
-449 PEGEKAALDSILT
+449 PEGEKAALDSILA
-462 AKTGFS
+462 AKTG
-468 GTQAYTAENVIDA
+468 YTGEQNFTAKDVENA
-481 AVEKNVATE
+481 AIEKNIATG

-505 SLDQMSQPQLY
+505 NLQEMSEPQIY
-516 AAFKALK
+516 AAFKALAD
-523 EMPENTTGQQTVL
+523 MPANLTGQQIVL
-536 PEGTNASRFKQA
+536 PEGTNASRFKQS
-548 QYDNAVKMVG
+548 QYNNAVKMVG
-558 MTFEERGGKPL
+558 MTFDERGGKPL
-569 SVDTILDEIKEATN
+569 SVDTILEEIKEATN
-583 LETDRDARAVLDTAV
+583 LETDRDARAVLDTAI
-598 KNGDL
+598 KSGDL
-603 TEDKQT
+603 TESKQT
-609 VFRTYNPQNDQLVST
+609 VYRTYKPENDQLVST
-624 FPTREAA
+624 YPTRAA
-631 EAAAKKRGL
+631 ADAAAKKQGL

-663 AGLPVGYDIT
+663 MGLPVGYDIT
-673 ERTFKEGEM
+673 ERQFKEGEE
-682 PTGFEITPE
+682 PAGYQITSE
-691 GKGKPLTTLT
+691 AGGKPFPTVL
-701 NEAEVQG
+701 NKAEVQG
-708 KIERLTGLRQQEAA
+708 KIDQLSADRQEIAATKLQEVMQYEDTVNQGKRELEKMEAA
-722 KTLAD
+722 GDFDSDLYKQKRTRQAAKEDLLGKRIDAL
-727 VQRYEANV
+727 YKEI
-735 KKGRGQLESMEARG
+735 
-749 ETGTEGYAKAQA
+749 EGLTAK
-761 QQARVEDI
+761 
-769 LGRRI
+769 LT
-774 QRLYDQIE
+774 
-782 EFSAPLKAKPVG
+782 SKPVG
-794 KKDVTRTGYTITKE
+794 KKDVARTGYTITKE

-816 TREAAEESI
+816 TREAAEDSI
-825 LADLSDDALDA
+825 LAELSDEALDA

-847 NRAAAEQNRRRSAP
+847 NRAAAEQNRRRSTPA
-861 PTSGKKVSEVLGNI
+861 TKGKKVSEVLDKI
-875 EKEKPIPETPEFK
+875 EAEKPVQETAESK
-888 QQVEALRRML
+888 QKVADLRKTL

-906 ALKIVQAIENK
+906 GLQIVKAIENQ
-917 ADGSYAAKVIQLAID
+917 ADGSYAAKVIQLAVD
-932 AKKPIKTLRH
+932 AQNPIRTMRH

-950 LGFFTPQQWKT
+950 LGFFTPQQWKA
-961 LEKMADNQWIDK
+961 LERMAKDQWIDK
-973 YLKGGKATLED
+973 YLKSKKATLDD
-984 GTIVSRYD
+984 GTVVTRYD
-992 AYVDVYQTQPAKWN
+992 AYKQMGLSDEAL
-1006 KENPDNQRAVM
+1006 M
-1017 SNADLKELLR
+1017 

-1047 LTALLNKMRNFFEAL
+1047 LTALLNKMRNFFDAL
-1062 GNYLSNRNF
+1062 GNYLSGRGF
-1071 QTSKDIFGQVE
+1071 QTYKDIFGQVE
-1082 AGQLKASPKN
+1082 AGKLKASPKN

-1105 DVEKAD
+1105 DLEKAD

-1151 VLGIPLNKDGTV
+1151 ILGIPLNKDGTV

-1173 AVKLNASKKILS
+1173 AVKLNASKKILA

-1196 SNGGKIVNN
+1196 SNGGKILNK
-1205 SGNFDQEFDG
+1205 SGNFNQDFDG

-1227 QIDEEYPDGR
+1227 QVDEEYADGR

-1283 VAEYNDMSPAD
+1283 VAEYNDMSTAD

-1326 VGDYGLTQGDKSVA
+1326 VGDYGLTKGDKSVA

-1390 ISKSSFRAGPRMM
+1390 IEKSAFRAGPRMM

-1481 DTMFYDYTKM
+1481 DTMFYDYTKL

-1574 DPKPGEDGN
+1574 DPKPGEEGN

-1647 SLRNADRY
+1647 SLR
-1655 YTQDEILKMQGD
+1655 
-1667 AYYELSQTNKFKDA
+1667 
-1681 QQRIKDAQRENDQR
+1681 
-1695 YKSVMQEAVRLL
+1695 
-1707 KTNLNFKNALGEL
+1707 
-1720 SDAQINS
+1720 
-1727 IAMIKYRE
+1727 
-1735 QAEKNI
+1735 
-1741 PMPKISEHDAL
+1741 
-1752 VAQNKLVE
+1752 
-1760 DFLKKKN
+1760 
-1767 IPEPSAFSNQA
+1767 
-1778 NQDRPYYSEPRFK
+1778 
-1791 AWFKDSKAVNKDGK
+1791 
-1805 PLVAFHTTDKDFG
+1805 
-1818 IFNVGTKIKGTITN
+1818 
-1832 PNYTG
+1832 
-1837 KLGSWFTAPSL
+1837 
-1848 YAGEYEAG
+1848 
-1856 NAENAV
+1856 
-1862 SFFDGKEGD
+1862 
-1871 NTMLVHLSV
+1871 
-1880 QNPMEYEGFE
+1880 
-1890 DLQSDRNSY
+1890 
-1899 SSVEK
+1899 
-1904 FKQSLIDKGH
+1904 
-1914 DGVVV
+1914 
-1919 RNSMTDGNVD
+1919 
-1929 RDDWV
+1929 
-1934 AFYPTQIKSAIGNI
+1934 
-1948 GTFDPTNPDIRYSL
+1948 
-1962 REAPDTPE
+1962 EAPDTPE
-1970 FKKWFSNSKI
+1970 FKAWFKDSKI

-1989 DGKKIVEA
+1989 DGEKIVEA

-2012 EFRPKQAGAIFLTD
+2012 EFKPKQAGAIFLTD
-2026 DPSFAADFSGASE
+2026 DPSFAASFSDTSKD
-2039 EYIKKELL
+2039 YIVREKLKELPDDIKDIVL
-2047 YTLPEDEQK
+2047 KQAT
-2056 RLVKEAIKLA
+2056 KLA
-2066 LDNQE
+2066 VANGVLNKADAKYAYQTGMTNGDMRRYG
-2071 ITQIEFKRLNTSTV
+2071 IDFQIGRFMEPYM
-2085 NEALTTAAVQD
+2085 TTGE
-2096 NVSAVLKDR
+2096 NI
-2105 METGQ
+2105 
-2110 NVMPVYVYSEK
+2110 MPVYVSAQN
-2121 PFDYGNPDHVQQV
+2121 PFDYANSYHVARVLEKVYPNLDMDGTNEKQS
-2134 VDELN
+2134 L
-2139 NSRDSYG
+2139 
-2146 RKIGDKEQ
+2146 EQ
-2154 GSIQSGNWE
+2154 GSWSK
-2163 RIESRTVQK
+2163 IESKEYQD
-2172 AIRKL
+2172 AIKEL
-2177 GFDGFYVREGGI
+2177 GFDSFYVSEAGR
-2189 KNLAVYSPTQI
+2189 KNLAVYDPSQI

-2209 FERYNPDIRY
+2209 YDATNPDIRY
-2219 SLRDAT
+2219 SLRGAMTDERLDRVVNDYARADGKVSAGIT
-2225 EAFDPKAVAEDSEQK
+2225 WMRPQEFLDSVN
-2240 YKSREKLVSM
+2240 SREYQEYLAKQQTKYGSPNLGQEGSM
-2250 PITDFLK
+2250 YLI
-2257 LAEFG
+2257 
-2262 HVKSKQDDAEQRV
+2262 VDDNGRII
-2275 KSGTK
+2275 
-2280 FTTLPY
+2280 
-2286 LEVYE
+2286 
-2291 TVEDGLRVTGHEGR
+2291 GHEGR
-2305 HRARALL
+2305 NRMIELQKQGVERTA
-2312 AEGYETMPVILRGDI
+2312 VII
-2327 RWSEQAD
+2327 RRYD
-2334 PDKFDYVEKWPE
+2334 PSD
-2346 RIYAQKGAINEYASI
+2346 
-2361 PMPVTREES
+2361 
-2370 VQDYKVKPL
+2370 KPL
-2379 PTQKYSVR
+2379 PTALAPQQYPNELRADSGFRYAIVDPTPITNKNEPLLRKMYANKEDVRFSVR

-2392 VSKLPNGVALNAAI
+2392 VNKLPNGAALNAAI

-2442 ERLSTYDKRLAEQ
+2442 ERLSSYDKRLAEQ

-2493 PVYKNGFTTIDASVK
+2493 PVYRNGFTTIDTSVK

-2543 TGRDHTYTPAEIA
+2543 TGRDHTYTAAEIA

-2632 FQSISGVKPPKKLM
+2632 FQSISGVKPPKKLK

-2683 IGVAVKLGEASRLKE
+2683 IGVAVQLNEASRLKE
-2698 VTARPGTVTLLEN
+2698 QTSRPGTVTVLEN

-2716 YEVADQ
+2716 YEVGDQ

-2780 PLASTISNFTKSI
+2780 PLASTISNFGKSI

-2823 LLGAKLRKATGT
+2823 LLGAKLRKETGT
-2835 QQGLEKGLR
+2835 QTGTEKALR
-2844 PFNSLWEGLEKGT
+2844 PFNSLWEGLERGT

-2920 FYRAAFGKNASADAA
+2920 FYRAAFGKNASEDAA

-2962 DEYKR
+2962 EEYIR

-3001 RILEYSFGTDTGKDL
+3001 RILEYTFGNDTGKDL
-3016 SESMTRALISTF
+3016 SESMARALISTF

-3089 KIDHIVNGYT
+3089 KVDHIVNGYT
-3099 GTMGMYLVEAIDQIL
+3099 GTMGMYLVDAIDQIL

-3126 FEQMPVIKRFALD
+3126 FEQMPVIKRFAVD
-3139 KEAKGTVT
+3139 KEAKGTVS

-3168 TAQGAE
+3168 TAQGSE
-3174 MGNYIKEHA
+3174 MGAYMKDNA
-3183 MMFGMRDYVSSV
+3183 RLFGMRDYVSSV

-3205 TVKIRSSSMEPDAKR
+3205 TVKIRSSSMDPDAKR

-3227 EAQNQLTGHIKALKK
+3227 EAQNQLTGRIRALKK

>member
-22 LTPQQAEQLISEQVY
+22 LTPAQAEQLISEQVY
-37 GPKEEPKS
+37 GAKAEPKT
-45 AGFSAKDLALS
+45 AAFSTKDLALS
-56 AGQGLAGGLQ
+56 AGQGLAGGIKALT
-66 SLSDLAGAGNV
+66 DLAGAGNTA
-77 VSKKLGALQQSA
+77 SKFLGDIQQA
-89 AEAMTPERQ
+89 AGESMTPERQ
-98 AEIARREELKKK
+98 AEIARREEIKKA
-110 AEGNTWEEI
+110 AEGNTVEEI
-119 KATLGGLAEAPLQ
+119 KAVLGGLSEAPLQ
-132 TGIQALASSAPI
+132 AGIQALFSSAPI

-153 AAAAATAGRVGMA
+153 AAAAATAGRVGLGA
-166 AKALSAAK
+166 RALAQAKS
-174 NPATGIGALMGL
+174 PATGVAALMGL
-186 GGQKGQDYETVK
+186 GGQKGQDYEVVK
-198 QELLAKGYSEP
+198 QELLAKGFSEP

-224 NLPRQLASTAAGG
+224 NLPRQAASAAVGG

-245 TALGRLGK
+245 RALGSLGR
-253 AAPTVEKAAKG
+253 AAPKVDKAAKG
-264 MTEPTFAQ
+264 LPEPTFGQ
-272 ALRKNVLEEALPE
+272 ALRKNVIEEAVPE
-285 AVQASTGQIG
+285 AIQATTGQVG
-295 TNVALNQAGLD
+295 TNVALNQAGLE
-306 TDLTKGVAAQAIH
+306 TDLLKGVAAQAIN
-319 DLLVGGGLGA
+319 DLLIGGGLGA
-329 ITSPA
+329 VTSPA
-334 KLSSMRKE
+334 KLSQMRKE

-352 EYAKQERDAIAAEQA
+352 EYAKQEREAIAAEQA
-367 KIDATKQQ
+367 KLDATKKQ
-375 FGVGK
+375 FGVGEEL
-380 QPLALPAP
+380 LALPAP
-388 ASTVINQEEA
+388 ASTIIPQKEE
-398 PVLQN
+398 PILQN

-415 EVTRYV
+415 EVTSYL
-421 NKYRKD
+421 NQYRKD
-427 NALPFLQSYS
+427 NGLPRLKTYS
-437 VEDIKDAMTAVN
+437 IEDVKDAMTAVN
-449 PEGEKAALDSILT
+449 PEGEKAALDSILA
-462 AKTGFS
+462 AKTG
-468 GTQAYTAENVIDA
+468 YTGEQNFTSKDVENA
-481 AVEKNVATE
+481 AIEKNVATG

-505 SLDQMSQPQLY
+505 NLQEMSEPQLY
-516 AAFKALK
+516 AAFTALAD
-523 EMPENTTGQQTVL
+523 MPANLTGQQIVL
-536 PEGTNASRFKQA
+536 PEGTNASRFKQS

-558 MTFEERGGKPL
+558 LTFNERGGKPL
-569 SVDTILDEIKEATN
+569 SVDTILTEIKEATN

-609 VFRTYNPQNDQLVST
+609 VYRTYKPENDQLVST
-624 FPTREAA
+624 YPTR
-631 EAAAKKRGL
+631 AAADAAGKKQGL

-645 TLTQVAPKAAPVV
+645 ILTQVAPKAAPVI

-663 AGLPVGYDIT
+663 AGLPAGYDIT
-673 ERTFKEGEM
+673 ERQFKEGE
-682 PTGFEITPE
+682 EPE
-691 GKGKPLTTLT
+691 GYQITSEAGGKPFPTVLDKV
-701 NEAEVQG
+701 AVQG
-708 KIERLTGLRQQEAA
+708 KIDQLSADRQEIAAEKLQEVMKYEDTVNQGKRELEKMEAA
-722 KTLAD
+722 GDFDSDLYKQKRTRQAAKEDLLGKRIDAL
-727 VQRYEANV
+727 YKEI
-735 KKGRGQLESMEARG
+735 
-749 ETGTEGYAKAQA
+749 EGLTAK
-761 QQARVEDI
+761 
-769 LGRRI
+769 LT
-774 QRLYDQIE
+774 
-782 EFSAPLKAKPVG
+782 SKPVG
-794 KKDVTRTGYTITKE
+794 SKPVARTGYTITKE

-861 PTSGKKVSEVLGNI
+861 PTKGKKVSEVLGKI
-875 EKEKPIPETPEFK
+875 EQEKPVTETAEIK
-888 QQVEALRRML
+888 KLTQDLRKTL

-906 ALKIVQAIENK
+906 ALNIVKAIENQ
-917 ADGSYAAKVIQLAID
+917 ADGSYAAKVIQLAVD
-932 AKKPIKTLRH
+932 ARNPIRTMRH

-950 LGFFTPQQWKT
+950 LGFFTPQQWKS
-961 LEKMADNQWIDK
+961 LERMAKDQWIDK
-973 YLKGGKATLED
+973 YLKSKKATLDD
-984 GTIVSRYD
+984 GTVVTRYEAYQKLGLSD
-992 AYVDVYQTQPAKWN
+992 ADI
-1006 KENPDNQRAVM
+1006 M
-1017 SNADLKELLR
+1017 

-1035 GDFDSSKAPAGM
+1035 GDFDATKAPAGM
-1047 LTALLNKMRNFFEAL
+1047 LSALLNKMRNFFDAL
-1062 GNYLSNRNF
+1062 GNYLSGRGF
-1071 QTSKDIFGQVE
+1071 QTYKDIFGQAE
-1082 AGQLKASPKN
+1082 AGKLKASPKN

-1105 DVEKAD
+1105 DVEKAE

-1119 LPYVSEGRLDLPLNT
+1119 LPYVSEGRLDLPLTT
-1134 PATKFSLK
+1134 PATKYSLK

-1173 AVKLNASKKILS
+1173 AVKLNASKKILA

-1196 SNGGKIVNN
+1196 SNGGKIVNKP
-1205 SGNFDQEFDG
+1205 GNFDQEFDG

-1227 QIDEEYPDGR
+1227 QIDDVEYQDGR
-1237 KDFFVPIAQGEFFN
+1237 KDFYVPIAQGEFFN

-1294 QKARL
+1294 KKARL

-1326 VGDYGLTQGDKSVA
+1326 VGDYGLTKGDKSIA

-1355 LSSCPQSA
+1355 ISSCPQSA

-1413 HPEEFAVLLNHEI
+1413 HPEEFAVLLSHEI
-1426 SMFEKWAA
+1426 TMFEKWSA

-1600 KEKTASKE
+1600 KEKTAAKE
-1608 TEGFFVEYDPKRDG
+1608 TDGFFVEYDPKRDG
-1622 NSVTILDQAQFGFKS
+1622 KSVTILDQAQFGFKS

-1647 SLRNADRY
+1647 SLRVPQTEGFKSFVDGSPI
-1655 YTQDEILKMQGD
+1655 ILATDTSKYKGGSAVFQAFHGSTYDDITVFDTERGQETGALGAGSYFSTSALDASKNYAGVGPDLKLNLDMLKAQLNDDFFYSWNKSQGKMQEYFDDNNIKLD
-1667 AYYELSQTNKFKDA
+1667 AKKLDPKAVS
-1681 QQRIKDAQRENDQR
+1681 RHEN
-1695 YKSVMQEAVRLL
+1695 SV
-1707 KTNLNFKNALGEL
+1707 
-1720 SDAQINS
+1720 D
-1727 IAMIKYRE
+1727 KYRE
-1735 QAEKNI
+1735 KAAEYLANKQLKGKSEGLVMPVFIKLQQPFDMTSQNI
-1741 PMPKISEHDAL
+1741 E
-1752 VAQNKLVE
+1752 
-1760 DFLKKKN
+1760 FLY
-1767 IPEPSAFSNQA
+1767 
-1778 NQDRPYYSEPRFK
+1778 D
-1791 AWFKDSKAVNKDGK
+1791 KDSAGSPVDSVGQLIEIIQDKA
-1805 PLVAFHTTDKDFG
+1805 AEWG
-1818 IFNVGTKIKGTITN
+1818 IRPNRFVDIIEFAAKKGITAQSLWSLAN
-1832 PNYTG
+1832 E
-1837 KLGSWFTAPSL
+1837 KLT
-1848 YAGEYEAG
+1848 
-1856 NAENAV
+1856 
-1862 SFFDGKEGD
+1862 
-1871 NTMLVHLSV
+1871 V
-1880 QNPMEYEGFE
+1880 QNNPRTGQRSSPQQFMQEV
-1890 DLQSDRNSY
+1890 LQELGYDGLIQDASADY
-1899 SSVEK
+1899 GYMVGVER
-1904 FKQSLIDKGH
+1904 S
-1914 DGVVV
+1914 
-1919 RNSMTDGNVD
+1919 
-1929 RDDWV
+1929 RDPKANRTFHIMPFDSRQV
-1934 AFYPTQIKSAIGNI
+1934 KSATGNM
-1948 GTFDPTNPDIRYSL
+1948 GAFDPENPDIRYSL

-1970 FKKWFSNSKI
+1970 FKAWFGDSK
-1980 VTKPTVRIE
+1980 VVDVFNR
-1989 DGKKIVEA
+1989 
-1997 GKPKVMYHGTARDIS
+1997 PKMMYHGTAQDIT

-2026 DPSFAADFSGASE
+2026 DPNFARGFSRDSQMWMAAHADQF
-2039 EYIKKELL
+2039 L
-2047 YTLPEDEQK
+2047 TPEQLDK
-2056 RLVKEAIKLA
+2056 GVKQAIKIIRSEYGNDSLGKEMIASLA
-2066 LDNQE
+2066 SGKYADATPEAQMTLRSVYKNMLP
-2071 ITQIEFKRLNTSTV
+2071 TGPNT
-2085 NEALTTAAVQD
+2085 
-2096 NVSAVLKDR
+2096 
-2105 METGQ
+2105 
-2110 NVMPVYVYSEK
+2110 MPVYVSAQD
-2121 PFDYGNPDHVQQV
+2121 PFDYDNPKHIDRVM
-2134 VDELN
+2134 DKLK
-2139 NSRDSYG
+2139 NSDMWREA
-2146 RKIGDKEQ
+2146 IEN
-2154 GSIQSGNWE
+2154 GNWNI
-2163 RIESRTVQK
+2163 IEKSVIQEAIK
-2172 AIRKL
+2172 AA
-2177 GFDGFYVREGGI
+2177 GFDGFYVQEQGR
-2189 KNLAVYSPTQI
+2189 KNLAVYEPTQI
-2200 KSATGNVGT
+2200 KSATGNIGT
-2209 FERYNPDIRY
+2209 YDATNPDIRY

-2225 EAFDPKAVAEDSEQK
+2225 DAFDPAVVGEASEQG
-2240 YKSREKLVSM
+2240 YKSKEKLVSM

-2262 HVKSKQDDAEQRV
+2262 HSKRKQDDAEQRV

-2291 TVEDGLRVTGHEGR
+2291 TIEDGLRVTGHEGR

-2312 AEGYETMPVILRGDI
+2312 AEGKETMPVILRGDI
-2327 RWSEQAD
+2327 RWSEQND
-2334 PDKFDYVEKWPE
+2334 PDKFDYRETWPA

-2370 VQDYKVKPL
+2370 VEDYQVKPL
-2379 PTQKYSVR
+2379 PTLKYSVR

-2392 VSKLPNGVALNAAI
+2392 VSKLPNGDALNEAI

-2416 GFIERL
+2416 GFIERIFQA
-2422 LSVFTP
+2422 FTP
-2428 DSVDTLRQQWLNRY
+2428 DTVDALRQQWLNRY
-2442 ERLSTYDKRLAEQ
+2442 ERLSTYDKRLAAE
-2455 MGGAALL
+2455 MGGPALL
-2462 ADSSAESAALMS
+2462 ADASAESAALMS

-2481 ARACGM
+2481 AQACGM

-2493 PVYKNGFTTIDASVK
+2493 PVFKNGYTTIDPSVK

-2543 TGRDHTYTPAEIA
+2543 SGRDHTYTPAEIA

-2605 AAEYTKYSDYIP
+2605 AAEYTRYSDYIP
-2617 FYRQFDGQETLGPKI
+2617 FYRQFEGQDTLGPKI

-2669 AVQAGM
+2669 AVNAGM
-2675 KNMAAERA
+2675 KNVAAQRA
-2683 IGVAVKLGEASRLKE
+2683 VGIAVKLDEAVRLDKQTSRS
-2698 VTARPGTVTLLEN
+2698 GTVTVLEN

-2729 SLNLPELPFLSIFS
+2729 SLNIPELPFLSILS
-2743 APANALRN
+2743 KPANALRN

-2769 SAWVTSGQKMT
+2769 SAWVTSGHKMT
-2780 PLASTISNFTKSI
+2780 PMVSTISNFSSALA
-2793 GGKDATFL
+2793 GKDPVFL
-2801 ALKNAGVIGG
+2801 ALKRAGAIGG
-2811 YEFAQDVETSGS
+2811 YEFAQDVETSGD
-2823 LLGAKLRKATGT
+2823 LMGKKLRKATGT
-2835 QQGLEKGLR
+2835 QTGTEQALR
-2844 PFNSLWEGLEKGT
+2844 PFNSVWEGLERGT

-2866 AVYNSV
+2866 AVYKAV

-2882 IYRAME
+2882 IFRAME

-2920 FYRAAFGKNASADAA
+2920 FYRAGISPTFRKLAFGESPTDQ
-2935 AIQKS
+2935 QKALQKT
-2940 FFIRGSMLTALTTM
+2940 FFIRGATLTALTTM
-2954 YWFATHDD
+2954 YWMLTHDD
-2962 DEYKR
+2962 EEYKR

-2975 NWLFPAAGIR
+2975 NWLLPFVGARVPI
-2985 IPTPFEVGTLF
+2985 PFEVGVLF

-3001 RILEYSFGTDTGKDL
+3001 RILEYSFGDDTGKDL
-3016 SESMTRALISTF
+3016 SESMGRALKSTF
-3028 AFNPIPQTVLPL
+3028 AFNPIPQTFLPL
-3040 VEARTNYSFYTMRPI
+3040 EEARTNYSFFTGRPI
-3055 VGQGMEGIAP
+3055 VGQGMEGVAP
-3065 EYQVGPNTTQ
+3065 EFQVGPSTTK
-3075 IAQSVGKTLGVSPM
+3075 IAQSIGNSLGVSPM
-3089 KIDHIVNGYT
+3089 KVDHVIQGYT
-3099 GTMGMYLVEAIDQIL
+3099 GTMGMYLVDAIDSIL
-3114 SINDASPKASKR
+3114 SSNDASPKADKR
-3126 FEQMPVIKRFALD
+3126 FEQMPIIKRFAVD
-3139 KEAKGTVT
+3139 KAAKGTVS
-3147 AYYDLKNSVDQ
+3147 AYYDLKNSVDE
-3158 VVRTM
+3158 VVRTV
-3163 NLMER
+3163 NLLER
-3168 TAQGAE
+3168 TGKMEDIEAYMTKNAPMFAAQ
-3174 MGNYIKEHA
+3174 
-3183 MMFGMRDYVSSV
+3183 DYVKAIES
-3195 EKDMK
+3195 EMK
-3200 QLREA
+3200 GLREA
-3205 TVKIRSSSMEPDAKR
+3205 LVQVRSSDMTGAEKR
-3220 DALRAIT
+3220 DAINELT
-3227 EAQNQLTGHIKALKK
+3227 EAQNQLTAQIKLFKK
-3242 SIDK
+3242 EISKSN

>member
-37 GPKEEPKS
+37 GPKAEPKTAS
-45 AGFSAKDLALS
+45 FSVKDLALS
-56 AGQGLAGGLQ
+56 AGQGLAGGVKALT
-66 SLSDLAGAGNV
+66 DLAGAGNV
-77 VSKKLGALQQSA
+77 VSKTLGDIQQSA
-89 AEAMTPERQ
+89 GEAMTPERQ
-98 AEIARREELKKK
+98 EEIRRREQIKKA
-110 AEGNTWEEI
+110 AEGNTYEEI
-119 KATLGGLAEAPLQ
+119 KALLGGLAEAPLQ

-144 IAGSFLAPP
+144 IAGSLLAPP
-153 AAAAATAGRVGMA
+153 VAAAGTA
-166 AKALSAAK
+166 AKVGLGARALAQAK
-174 NPATGIGALMGL
+174 SPATGIGALMGL
-186 GGQKGQDYETVK
+186 GGQKGQDYEVVK
-198 QELLAKGYSEP
+198 QELLAKGFSEP

-215 QRAAEYSLQ
+215 QQAAEYSAK
-224 NLPRQLASTAAGG
+224 NLPRQAASAVVGG

-245 TALGRLGK
+245 RALGSLGR
-253 AAPTVEKAAKG
+253 AAPKVDKAAKG
-264 MTEPTFAQ
+264 LPEPTWAQ
-272 ALRKNVLEEALPE
+272 AIRKNVVEEAAPE
-285 AVQASTGQIG
+285 ALQAATGQVG
-295 TNVALNQAGLD
+295 TNVALTQAGLP
-306 TDLTKGVAAQAIH
+306 TDLTQGVLAQALH
-319 DLLVGGGLGA
+319 DALVGGGLGA
-329 ITSPA
+329 ATSPA
-334 KLSSMRKE
+334 KMSQLRKE

-352 EYAKQERDAIAAEQA
+352 EYEKQQREAIAAEQA
-367 KIDATKQQ
+367 KLDATKEQ

-380 QPLALPAP
+380 ELLALPAP
-388 ASTVINQEEA
+388 ASTITPPDEA
-398 PVLQN
+398 PPLQN
-403 PIGNLTPDELGP
+403 PIGNLTTDELGP

-427 NALPFLQSYS
+427 NALPFLKSYS
-437 VEDIKDAMTAVN
+437 IEDIKDAMTAVN

-468 GTQAYTAENVIDA
+468 GTEAYTAENVIDA

-505 SLDQMSQPQLY
+505 TLEEMSQPQLY

-523 EMPENTTGQQTVL
+523 DMPENLTGQQTVL
-536 PEGTNASRFKQA
+536 PEGSNASRFKQS

-558 MTFEERGGKPL
+558 LTFNERGGKPL
-569 SVDTILDEIKEATN
+569 SVDTILEEIKEATN

-609 VFRTYNPQNDQLVST
+609 VYRTYKPENDQLVST
-624 FPTREAA
+624 YPTRQAA
-631 EAAAKKRGL
+631 DAAAKKQGL

-645 TLTQVAPKAAPVV
+645 TLTQVAPKAAPVI

-663 AGLPVGYDIT
+663 AGLPAGYDIT
-673 ERTFKEGEM
+673 ERTFKEGEA

-708 KIERLTGLRQQEAA
+708 KIERLQGLRKEEAA
-722 KTLAD
+722 KTLGD
-727 VQRYEANV
+727 VHRYEANV
-735 KKGRGQLESMEARG
+735 AKGRAQLEGMEARG
-749 ETGTEGYAKAQA
+749 ETNTEGYAKAQA

-774 QRLYDQIE
+774 ARLYDLIE

-836 LVSDKKFGGLA
+836 LVSDKKFGGLQ

-861 PTSGKKVSEVLGNI
+861 PAKGKKVSEVLGKI
-875 EKEKPIPETPEFK
+875 EEEKPVQETAESK
-888 QQVEALRRML
+888 QKVADLRKTL

-906 ALKIVQAIENK
+906 ALQIVKAIDNQ
-917 ADGSYAAKVIQLAID
+917 ADGSYAAKVIQLAVD
-932 AKKPIKTLRH
+932 AQNPIRTMRH

-950 LGFFTPQQWKT
+950 LGFFTPQQWKA
-961 LEKMADNQWIDK
+961 LQSMARKEWINK
-973 YLKGGKATLED
+973 YLKSKKATLED
-984 GTIVSRYD
+984 GTVVTRYE
-992 AYVDVYQTQPAKWN
+992 AYQKLGLSEFDIQ
-1006 KENPDNQRAVM
+1006 
-1017 SNADLKELLR
+1017 

-1047 LTALLNKMRNFFEAL
+1047 LTALLNKMRNFFDAL
-1062 GNYLSNRNF
+1062 SNYLHGRGFASY
-1071 QTSKDIFGQVE
+1071 KDIFGQIE
-1082 AGQLKASPKN
+1082 AGKLKASPKN
-1092 VPSQENAWKASVE
+1092 IPSQENAWKATPE
-1105 DVEKAD
+1105 DEEKAE

-1134 PATKFSLK
+1134 PATKYSLK

-1173 AVKLNASKKILS
+1173 AVKLNASKKILA

-1196 SNGGKIVNN
+1196 SNGGKILNK

-1227 QIDEEYPDGR
+1227 QIDDVEYSDGR
-1237 KDFFVPIAQGEFFN
+1237 KDFYVPIAQGEFFN

-1326 VGDYGLTQGDKSVA
+1326 VGDYGLTKGDKSVA

-1390 ISKSSFRAGPRMM
+1390 IAKSAFRAGPRMM

-1434 KETERKKNKESG
+1434 KETERKKNKETG

-1481 DTMFYDYTKM
+1481 DTMFYDYTKL

-1622 NSVTILDQAQFGFKS
+1622 KSVTILDQAQFGFKS

-1647 SLRNADRY
+1647 SLR
-1655 YTQDEILKMQGD
+1655 
-1667 AYYELSQTNKFKDA
+1667 
-1681 QQRIKDAQRENDQR
+1681 
-1695 YKSVMQEAVRLL
+1695 EAPD
-1707 KTNLNFKNALGEL
+1707 T
-1720 SDAQINS
+1720 
-1727 IAMIKYRE
+1727 
-1735 QAEKNI
+1735 
-1741 PMPKISEHDAL
+1741 
-1752 VAQNKLVE
+1752 
-1760 DFLKKKN
+1760 
-1767 IPEPSAFSNQA
+1767 PE
-1778 NQDRPYYSEPRFK
+1778 FK
-1791 AWFKDSKAVNKDGK
+1791 AWFKDSK
-1805 PLVAFHTTDKDFG
+1805 
-1818 IFNVGTKIKGTITN
+1818 
-1832 PNYTG
+1832 
-1837 KLGSWFTAPSL
+1837 
-1848 YAGEYEAG
+1848 
-1856 NAENAV
+1856 
-1862 SFFDGKEGD
+1862 
-1871 NTMLVHLSV
+1871 
-1880 QNPMEYEGFE
+1880 
-1890 DLQSDRNSY
+1890 
-1899 SSVEK
+1899 
-1904 FKQSLIDKGH
+1904 
-1914 DGVVV
+1914 
-1919 RNSMTDGNVD
+1919 
-1929 RDDWV
+1929 
-1934 AFYPTQIKSAIGNI
+1934 
-1948 GTFDPTNPDIRYSL
+1948 
-1962 REAPDTPE
+1962 
-1970 FKKWFSNSKI
+1970 I
-1980 VTKPTVRIE
+1980 VTKPTAKMV
-1989 DGKKIVEA
+1989 DGKLIV
-1997 GKPKVMYHGTARDIS
+1997 GPPQPKVMYHGTARDIT
-2012 EFRPKQAGAIFLTD
+2012 EFRPKQANAIFVTD
-2026 DPSFAADFSGASE
+2026 NPSFAEGFSDASVDYMSREYWNSLDSAEQNKMVLDAINAAKKAKEIGAS
-2039 EYIKKELL
+2039 
-2047 YTLPEDEQK
+2047 
-2056 RLVKEAIKLA
+2056 
-2066 LDNQE
+2066 
-2071 ITQIEFKRLNTSTV
+2071 
-2085 NEALTTAAVQD
+2085 TAALLKSRIDPDYGFAWSSIPNALEERVIQ
-2096 NVSAVLKDR
+2096 AVRDKLP
-2105 METGQ
+2105 TGP
-2110 NVMPVYVYSEK
+2110 NVMPVYVSAQN
-2121 PFDYGNPDHVQQV
+2121 PFDYKDSDQRDALERQLQKSYNFSDDPDLMYLVKMGDWKTIESQV
-2134 VDELN
+2134 VQD
-2139 NSRDSYG
+2139 
-2146 RKIGDKEQ
+2146 
-2154 GSIQSGNWE
+2154 
-2163 RIESRTVQK
+2163 
-2172 AIRKL
+2172 AIKKL
-2177 GFDGFYVREGGI
+2177 GHDGFYVSEGGQ
-2189 KNLAVYSPTQI
+2189 KNLAVYDPSQI
-2200 KSATGNVGT
+2200 KSATGNIGT
-2209 FERYNPDIRY
+2209 YDATNPDIRY

-2225 EAFDPKAVAEDSEQK
+2225 DNFDPAVIADASEQG
-2240 YKSREKLVSM
+2240 YKSKEKLVSM

-2262 HVKSKQDDAEQRV
+2262 HSKRKQDDAEQRV
-2275 KSGTK
+2275 KSDTK
-2280 FTTLPY
+2280 FTTIPY

-2291 TVEDGLRVTGHEGR
+2291 KYEDGLRVTGHEGR

-2312 AEGYETMPVILRGDI
+2312 AEGKETMPVVLRGDI
-2327 RWSEQAD
+2327 RWSEQND
-2334 PDKFDYVEKWPE
+2334 PDKFDYVKQWPD

-2370 VQDYKVKPL
+2370 VEDYQVKPL
-2379 PTQKYSVR
+2379 PTLKYSVR

-2392 VSKLPNGVALNAAI
+2392 VSKLPNGDALNAAI

-2416 GFIERL
+2416 GFIERIFQA
-2422 LSVFTP
+2422 FTP
-2428 DSVDTLRQQWLNRY
+2428 DTVDALRQQWLNRY
-2442 ERLSTYDKRLAEQ
+2442 ERLSTYDKRLAKE
-2455 MGGAALL
+2455 MGGPALL
-2462 ADSSAESAALMS
+2462 ADASAESAALMS

-2481 ARACGM
+2481 SQAIGM

-2493 PVYKNGFTTIDASVK
+2493 PVFKNGYTTIDTSVK

-2543 TGRDHTYTPAEIA
+2543 RGRDHTYTPAEIA

-2605 AAEYTKYSDYIP
+2605 AAEYTRYSDYIP
-2617 FYRQFDGQETLGPKI
+2617 FYRQFEGQDTLGPKI
-2632 FQSISGVKPPKKLM
+2632 FQSISGVKPPKKLK

-2675 KNMAAERA
+2675 KNTAAQRA
-2683 IGVAVKLGEASRLKE
+2683 IGIAVKLDEAVRLDKQTSRS
-2698 VTARPGTVTLLEN
+2698 GTVTVLEN
-2711 GKPVS
+2711 GQPVS

-2722 LFIDAVK
+2722 LFVDAVK
-2729 SLNLPELPFLSIFS
+2729 SLNIPELPFLSILS

-2769 SAWVTSGQKMT
+2769 SAWVTSGHKMT
-2780 PLASTISNFTKSI
+2780 PVASTISNFASAI
-2793 GGKDATFL
+2793 GGKDPAFL
-2801 ALKNAGVIGG
+2801 ALKRAGVIGG
-2811 YEFAQDVETSGS
+2811 YEFAQDVETSGD
-2823 LLGAKLRKATGT
+2823 LIGKRLRRATGT
-2835 QQGLEKGLR
+2835 QTGVEKGLR

-2866 AVYNSV
+2866 AVYKSV

-2888 VMNFNRKGNLAVVR
+2888 VMNFNRKGNLAIVR

-2920 FYRAAFGKNASADAA
+2920 FYRAGISPTFRKLMFGESPTDQ
-2935 AIQKS
+2935 QKALQKT
-2940 FFIRGSMLTALTTM
+2940 FFIRGATLTALTSM
-2954 YWFATHDD
+2954 YWFLTHDD
-2962 DEYKR
+2962 EEYIR

-2975 NWLFPAAGIR
+2975 NWILPSVGIR
-2985 IPTPFEVGTLF
+2985 VPIPFEVGVLF

-3001 RILEYSFGTDTGKDL
+3001 RILEYSFGDDTGKDL
-3016 SESMTRALISTF
+3016 SESMGRALKSTF
-3028 AFNPIPQTVLPL
+3028 AFNPIPQTFLPL
-3040 VEARTNYSFYTMRPI
+3040 EEARTNYSFFTGRPI
-3055 VGQGMEGIAP
+3055 VGQGMEGVAP
-3065 EYQVGPNTTQ
+3065 EYQVGPSTTK
-3075 IAQSVGKTLGVSPM
+3075 IAQSIGNSLGVSPM
-3089 KIDHIVNGYT
+3089 KVDHVIQGYT
-3099 GTMGMYLVEAIDQIL
+3099 GTMGMYLVDAIDSIL
-3114 SINDASPKASKR
+3114 SSNDASPKADKR
-3126 FEQMPVIKRFALD
+3126 FEQMPIIKRFAVD
-3139 KEAKGTVT
+3139 KAAKGTVS
-3147 AYYDLKNSVDQ
+3147 AYYDLKNSVDE
-3158 VVRTM
+3158 VVRTV
-3163 NLMER
+3163 NLLER
-3168 TAQGAE
+3168 TGKVEDIESYMKQNAPMFAAQ
-3174 MGNYIKEHA
+3174 
-3183 MMFGMRDYVSSV
+3183 DYVKAV
-3195 EKDMK
+3195 ESDMK
-3200 QLREA
+3200 ALREA
-3205 TVKIRSSSMEPDAKR
+3205 LVQVRSSDMSGAEKR
-3220 DALRAIT
+3220 DAISELT
-3227 EAQNQLTGHIKALKK
+3227 EAQNQLTAQIKLFKK
-3242 SIDK
+3242 ELSRS

>member
-98 AEIARREELKKK
+98 AEIARREEIKKK
-110 AEGNTWEEI
+110 AEGDTWEEI

-153 AAAAATAGRVGMA
+153 TAAAATAGRVGMA

-186 GGQKGQDYETVK
+186 GGQKGQDYEVVK

-253 AAPTVEKAAKG
+253 AAPKIEKAAKDLP
-264 MTEPTFAQ
+264 EPTFAQ

-352 EYAKQERDAIAAEQA
+352 EYAKKEREAIAAEQA
-367 KIDATKQQ
+367 KIDATKEQ

-415 EVTRYV
+415 EVTKYV
-421 NKYRKD
+421 NQYRKD
-427 NALPFLQSYS
+427 NGLPRLQSYS

-468 GTQAYTAENVIDA
+468 GTEAYTAENVIDA

-505 SLDQMSQPQLY
+505 NLDEMSQPQLY

-536 PEGTNASRFKQA
+536 PEGTNASRFKQT

-609 VFRTYNPQNDQLVST
+609 VYRTYKPENDQLVST
-624 FPTREAA
+624 YPTREAA
-631 EAAAKKRGL
+631 DAAAKKQGL

-645 TLTQVAPKAAPVV
+645 TLTQVAPKAAPVI

-663 AGLPVGYDIT
+663 AGLPAGYDIT
-673 ERTFKEGEM
+673 ERTFKEGET

-727 VQRYEANV
+727 VHRYEANV
-735 KKGRGQLESMEARG
+735 AKGRAQLEGMEARG
-749 ETGTEGYAKAQA
+749 ETSTEAYAKAQA

-861 PTSGKKVSEVLGNI
+861 PTTGKKVSEVLGDI
-875 EKEKPIPETPEFK
+875 EGQKPLPETPAFK
-888 QQVEALRRML
+888 QKVEDLRKTL

-906 ALKIVQAIENK
+906 GLQIVKAIDNQ
-917 ADGSYAAKVIQLAID
+917 ADGSYASKVIQLAID
-932 AKKPIKTLRH
+932 AQNPIRTMRH

-961 LEKMADNQWIDK
+961 LEKMANDQWIDK
-973 YLKGGKATLED
+973 YLKSKKATLAD
-984 GTIVSRYD
+984 GTETTRYE
-992 AYVDVYQTQPAKWN
+992 AYKQLGLSKD
-1006 KENPDNQRAVM
+1006 DII
-1017 SNADLKELLR
+1017 

-1035 GDFDSSKAPAGM
+1035 GDFDGSKAPAGM
-1047 LTALLNKMRNFFEAL
+1047 LSALLNKMRNFFDAL
-1062 GNYLSNRNF
+1062 GNYLSGRGF
-1071 QTSKDIFGQVE
+1071 ESYKDIFGNVE
-1082 AGQLKASPKN
+1082 AGKLKASPKN
-1092 VPSQENAWKASVE
+1092 APSEENAWKASVE
-1105 DVEKAD
+1105 DLEKAD

-1173 AVKLNASKKILS
+1173 AVKLNASKKILA

-1196 SNGGKIVNN
+1196 SNGGKIINK

-1227 QIDEEYPDGR
+1227 QIDDVEYSDGR
-1237 KDFFVPIAQGEFFN
+1237 KDFYVPIAQGEFFN

-1426 SMFEKWAA
+1426 SMFKKWAA

-1446 SMETLEKE
+1446 SMETLDKE

-1481 DTMFYDYTKM
+1481 DTMFYDYTKL

-1574 DPKPGEDGN
+1574 DPKPGEEGN

-1647 SLRNADRY
+1647 SLR
-1655 YTQDEILKMQGD
+1655 
-1667 AYYELSQTNKFKDA
+1667 
-1681 QQRIKDAQRENDQR
+1681 
-1695 YKSVMQEAVRLL
+1695 
-1707 KTNLNFKNALGEL
+1707 
-1720 SDAQINS
+1720 
-1727 IAMIKYRE
+1727 
-1735 QAEKNI
+1735 
-1741 PMPKISEHDAL
+1741 
-1752 VAQNKLVE
+1752 
-1760 DFLKKKN
+1760 
-1767 IPEPSAFSNQA
+1767 
-1778 NQDRPYYSEPRFK
+1778 
-1791 AWFKDSKAVNKDGK
+1791 
-1805 PLVAFHTTDKDFG
+1805 
-1818 IFNVGTKIKGTITN
+1818 
-1832 PNYTG
+1832 
-1837 KLGSWFTAPSL
+1837 
-1848 YAGEYEAG
+1848 
-1856 NAENAV
+1856 
-1862 SFFDGKEGD
+1862 
-1871 NTMLVHLSV
+1871 
-1880 QNPMEYEGFE
+1880 
-1890 DLQSDRNSY
+1890 
-1899 SSVEK
+1899 
-1904 FKQSLIDKGH
+1904 
-1914 DGVVV
+1914 
-1919 RNSMTDGNVD
+1919 
-1929 RDDWV
+1929 
-1934 AFYPTQIKSAIGNI
+1934 
-1948 GTFDPTNPDIRYSL
+1948 
-1962 REAPDTPE
+1962 EAPDTPE
-1970 FKKWFSNSKI
+1970 FKKWFGDSKI
-1980 VTKPTVRIE
+1980 VTKPTVRFE

-2012 EFRPKQAGAIFLTD
+2012 EFKPKQAGAIFLTD
-2026 DPSFAADFSGASE
+2026 EPDFAESFGYSSENYMIQEALDKLSE
-2039 EYIKKELL
+2039 EERK
-2047 YTLPEDEQK
+2047 
-2056 RLVKEAIKLA
+2056 
-2066 LDNQE
+2066 
-2071 ITQIEFKRLNTSTV
+2071 
-2085 NEALTTAAVQD
+2085 ALTKKAEVVAKKNKTFAGDEIRNILADQLESRA
-2096 NVSAVLKDR
+2096 NIL
-2105 METGQ
+2105 
-2110 NVMPVYVYSEK
+2110 PVYVSAQN
-2121 PFDYGNPDHVQQV
+2121 PFDYANPTHVQQV

-2139 NSRDSYG
+2139 KNFDSYG
-2146 RKIGDKEQ
+2146 RKIGDKEK
-2154 GSIQSGNWE
+2154 GDIASGNWE
-2163 RIESRTVQK
+2163 RIEKSHVQK
-2172 AIRKL
+2172 AIKDL
-2177 GFDGFYVREGGI
+2177 KIFDGFYVREGGK
-2189 KNLAVYSPTQI
+2189 KNLAVYDSSQI

-2209 FERYNPDIRY
+2209 YDSTNPDIRY

-2225 EAFDPKAVAEDSEQK
+2225 DAFDPKAVADDSQQK

-2312 AEGYETMPVILRGDI
+2312 AEGKETMPVILKGDI
-2327 RWSEQAD
+2327 RWSEQTD
-2334 PDKFDYVEKWPE
+2334 PEKFDYVEKWPK

-2370 VQDYKVKPL
+2370 VEDYQVKPL
-2379 PTQKYSVR
+2379 PIQKFSVR

-2392 VSKLPNGVALNAAI
+2392 VSKLPNGAALNAAI

-2428 DSVDTLRQQWLNRY
+2428 DSVDMLRQQWLNRY

-2493 PVYKNGFTTIDASVK
+2493 PVYKNGFTTIDPSVK

-2632 FQSISGVKPPKKLM
+2632 FQSISGVKPPKKLK
-2646 GIKEE
+2646 GIAQE

-2683 IGVAVKLGEASRLKE
+2683 IGVAVKLGEASRLNE

-2716 YEVADQ
+2716 YEVGDQ

-2780 PLASTISNFTKSI
+2780 PFASTISNFTKSI

-2920 FYRAAFGKNASADAA
+2920 FYRAAFGKNASDDAA

-3001 RILEYSFGTDTGKDL
+3001 RLLEYSFGTDTGKDL

-3055 VGQGMEGIAP
+3055 VGQGMEGVAP

-3205 TVKIRSSSMEPDAKR
+3205 TVKIRSSSMDPDAKR

>member
-37 GPKEEPKS
+37 GPKEEPKT
-45 AGFSAKDLALS
+45 AGFSAKDLALA
-56 AGQGLAGGLQ
+56 AGQGLAGGIQ
-66 SLSDLAGAGNV
+66 SLTDLAGAGNV
-77 VSKKLGALQQSA
+77 ASKKLAAVQQSA
-89 AEAMTPERQ
+89 AEAMSPERQ

-110 AEGNTWEEI
+110 AEGDTWEEI

-132 TGIQALASSAPI
+132 AGIQALASSVPI

-153 AAAAATAGRVGMA
+153 AAAAATAGRVGLGA
-166 AKALSAAK
+166 RALAGAK

-186 GGQKGQDYETVK
+186 GGQKGQDYEAVK
-198 QELLAKGYSEP
+198 QELLARGVPEA

-215 QRAAEYSLQ
+215 QRAAEYSLE
-224 NLPRQLASTAAGG
+224 NLPRQAASTAVGG

-245 TALGRLGK
+245 RALGSLGR
-253 AAPTVEKAAKG
+253 AAPKVDKAVKG
-264 MTEPTFAQ
+264 ITEPTVAQ
-272 ALRKNVLEEALPE
+272 AIRKNVLEEALPE
-285 AVQASTGQIG
+285 ALQAGTGQVG
-295 TNVALNQAGLD
+295 TNVALTQAGVP
-306 TDLTKGVAAQAIH
+306 TDLLQGVAAQAIN
-319 DLLVGGGLGA
+319 DALIGGGLGA
-329 ITSPA
+329 VTSPA

-342 FVANEMAGKE
+342 FVANEMADKR
-352 EYAKQERDAIAAEQA
+352 EYEQKQREAIAAEQA
-367 KIDATKQQ
+367 KIDATKAQ

-380 QPLALPAP
+380 APLALPAP
-388 ASTVINQEEA
+388 ASTIVKEEEV
-398 PVLQN
+398 PPLQN

-415 EVTRYV
+415 EVTSYL
-421 NKYRKD
+421 NQYRKD
-427 NALPFLQSYS
+427 NGLPRLKTYS
-437 VEDIKDAMTAVN
+437 IEDVKDAMTAVN
-449 PEGEKAALDSILT
+449 PEGEKAALDSILA
-462 AKTGFS
+462 AKTG
-468 GTQAYTAENVIDA
+468 YTGEQNFTAKDVENA
-481 AVEKNVATE
+481 AIEKNIATG

-505 SLDQMSQPQLY
+505 NLQEMSEPQIY
-516 AAFKALK
+516 AAFKALAD
-523 EMPENTTGQQTVL
+523 MPANLTGQQIVL
-536 PEGTNASRFKQA
+536 PEGTNASRFKQS
-548 QYDNAVKMVG
+548 QYNNAVKMVG
-558 MTFEERGGKPL
+558 MTFDERGGKPL
-569 SVDTILDEIKEATN
+569 SVDTILEEIKEATN
-583 LETDRDARAVLDTAV
+583 LETDRDARAVLDTAI
-598 KNGDL
+598 KSGDL
-603 TEDKQT
+603 TESKQT
-609 VFRTYNPQNDQLVST
+609 VYRTYKPENDQLVST
-624 FPTREAA
+624 YPTRAA
-631 EAAAKKRGL
+631 ADAAAKKQGL

-663 AGLPVGYDIT
+663 MGLPVGYDIT
-673 ERTFKEGEM
+673 ERQFKEGEE
-682 PTGFEITPE
+682 PAGYQITSE
-691 GKGKPLTTLT
+691 AGGKPFPTVL
-701 NEAEVQG
+701 NKAEVQG
-708 KIERLTGLRQQEAA
+708 KIDQLSADRQEIAATKLQEVMQYEDTVNQGKRELEKMEAA
-722 KTLAD
+722 GDFDSDLYKQKRTRQAAKEDLLGKRIDAL
-727 VQRYEANV
+727 YKEI
-735 KKGRGQLESMEARG
+735 
-749 ETGTEGYAKAQA
+749 EGLTAK
-761 QQARVEDI
+761 
-769 LGRRI
+769 LT
-774 QRLYDQIE
+774 
-782 EFSAPLKAKPVG
+782 SKPVG
-794 KKDVTRTGYTITKE
+794 KKDVARTGYTITKE

-816 TREAAEESI
+816 TREAAEDSI
-825 LADLSDDALDA
+825 LAELSDEALDA

-847 NRAAAEQNRRRSAP
+847 NRAAAEQNRRRSTPA
-861 PTSGKKVSEVLGNI
+861 TKGKKVSEVLDKI
-875 EKEKPIPETPEFK
+875 EAEKPVQETAESK
-888 QQVEALRRML
+888 QKVADLRKTL

-906 ALKIVQAIENK
+906 GLQIVKAIENQ
-917 ADGSYAAKVIQLAID
+917 ADGSYAAKVIQLAVD
-932 AKKPIKTLRH
+932 AQNPIRTMRH

-950 LGFFTPQQWKT
+950 LGFFTPQQWKA
-961 LEKMADNQWIDK
+961 LERMAKDQWIDK
-973 YLKGGKATLED
+973 YLKSKKATLDD
-984 GTIVSRYD
+984 GTVVTRYD
-992 AYVDVYQTQPAKWN
+992 AYKQMGLSDEAL
-1006 KENPDNQRAVM
+1006 M
-1017 SNADLKELLR
+1017 

-1047 LTALLNKMRNFFEAL
+1047 LTALLNKMRNFFDAL
-1062 GNYLSNRNF
+1062 GNYLSGRGF
-1071 QTSKDIFGQVE
+1071 QTYKDIFGQVE
-1082 AGQLKASPKN
+1082 AGKLKASPKN

-1151 VLGIPLNKDGTV
+1151 ILGIPLNKDGTV

-1173 AVKLNASKKILS
+1173 AVKLNASKKILA

-1196 SNGGKIVNN
+1196 SNGGKILNK
-1205 SGNFDQEFDG
+1205 SGNFNQDFDG

-1227 QIDEEYPDGR
+1227 QVDEEYADGR

-1283 VAEYNDMSPAD
+1283 VAEYNDMSTAD

-1326 VGDYGLTQGDKSVA
+1326 VGDYGLTKGDKSVA

-1390 ISKSSFRAGPRMM
+1390 IEKSAFRAGPRMM

-1481 DTMFYDYTKM
+1481 DTMFYDYTKL

-1574 DPKPGEDGN
+1574 DPKPGEEGN

-1647 SLRNADRY
+1647 SLR
-1655 YTQDEILKMQGD
+1655 
-1667 AYYELSQTNKFKDA
+1667 
-1681 QQRIKDAQRENDQR
+1681 
-1695 YKSVMQEAVRLL
+1695 
-1707 KTNLNFKNALGEL
+1707 
-1720 SDAQINS
+1720 
-1727 IAMIKYRE
+1727 
-1735 QAEKNI
+1735 
-1741 PMPKISEHDAL
+1741 
-1752 VAQNKLVE
+1752 
-1760 DFLKKKN
+1760 
-1767 IPEPSAFSNQA
+1767 
-1778 NQDRPYYSEPRFK
+1778 
-1791 AWFKDSKAVNKDGK
+1791 
-1805 PLVAFHTTDKDFG
+1805 
-1818 IFNVGTKIKGTITN
+1818 
-1832 PNYTG
+1832 
-1837 KLGSWFTAPSL
+1837 
-1848 YAGEYEAG
+1848 
-1856 NAENAV
+1856 
-1862 SFFDGKEGD
+1862 
-1871 NTMLVHLSV
+1871 
-1880 QNPMEYEGFE
+1880 
-1890 DLQSDRNSY
+1890 
-1899 SSVEK
+1899 
-1904 FKQSLIDKGH
+1904 
-1914 DGVVV
+1914 
-1919 RNSMTDGNVD
+1919 
-1929 RDDWV
+1929 
-1934 AFYPTQIKSAIGNI
+1934 
-1948 GTFDPTNPDIRYSL
+1948 
-1962 REAPDTPE
+1962 EAPDTPE
-1970 FKKWFSNSKI
+1970 FKAWFKDSKI

-1989 DGKKIVEA
+1989 DGEKIVEA

-2012 EFRPKQAGAIFLTD
+2012 EFKPKQAGAIFLTD
-2026 DPSFAADFSGASE
+2026 DPSFAASFSDTSKD
-2039 EYIKKELL
+2039 YIVREKLKELPDDIKDIVL
-2047 YTLPEDEQK
+2047 KQAT
-2056 RLVKEAIKLA
+2056 KLA
-2066 LDNQE
+2066 VANGVLNKADAKYAYQTGMTNGDMRRYG
-2071 ITQIEFKRLNTSTV
+2071 IDFQIGRFMEPYM
-2085 NEALTTAAVQD
+2085 TTGE
-2096 NVSAVLKDR
+2096 NI
-2105 METGQ
+2105 
-2110 NVMPVYVYSEK
+2110 MPVYVSAQN
-2121 PFDYGNPDHVQQV
+2121 PFDYANSYHVARVLEKVYPNLDMDGTNEKQS
-2134 VDELN
+2134 L
-2139 NSRDSYG
+2139 
-2146 RKIGDKEQ
+2146 EQ
-2154 GSIQSGNWE
+2154 GSWSK
-2163 RIESRTVQK
+2163 IESKEYQD
-2172 AIRKL
+2172 AIKEL
-2177 GFDGFYVREGGI
+2177 GFDSFYVSEAGR
-2189 KNLAVYSPTQI
+2189 KNLAVYDPSQI

-2209 FERYNPDIRY
+2209 YDATNPDIRY
-2219 SLRDAT
+2219 SLRGAMTDERLDRVVNDYARADGKVSAGIT
-2225 EAFDPKAVAEDSEQK
+2225 WMRPQEFLDSVN
-2240 YKSREKLVSM
+2240 SREYQEYLAKQQTKYGSPNLGQEGSM
-2250 PITDFLK
+2250 YLI
-2257 LAEFG
+2257 
-2262 HVKSKQDDAEQRV
+2262 VDDNGRII
-2275 KSGTK
+2275 
-2280 FTTLPY
+2280 
-2286 LEVYE
+2286 
-2291 TVEDGLRVTGHEGR
+2291 GHEGR
-2305 HRARALL
+2305 NRMIELQKQGVERTA
-2312 AEGYETMPVILRGDI
+2312 VII
-2327 RWSEQAD
+2327 RRYD
-2334 PDKFDYVEKWPE
+2334 PSD
-2346 RIYAQKGAINEYASI
+2346 
-2361 PMPVTREES
+2361 
-2370 VQDYKVKPL
+2370 KPL
-2379 PTQKYSVR
+2379 PTALAPQQYPNELRADSGFRYAIVDPTPITNKNEPLLRKMYANKEDVRFSVR

-2392 VSKLPNGVALNAAI
+2392 VNKLPNGAALNAAI

-2442 ERLSTYDKRLAEQ
+2442 ERLSSYDKRLAEQ

-2493 PVYKNGFTTIDASVK
+2493 PVYRNGFTTIDTSVK

-2543 TGRDHTYTPAEIA
+2543 TGRDHTYTAAEIA

-2632 FQSISGVKPPKKLM
+2632 FQSISGVKPPKKLK

-2683 IGVAVKLGEASRLKE
+2683 IGVAVQLNEASRLKE
-2698 VTARPGTVTLLEN
+2698 QTSRPGTVTVLEN

-2716 YEVADQ
+2716 YEVGDQ

-2780 PLASTISNFTKSI
+2780 PLASTISNFGKSI

-2823 LLGAKLRKATGT
+2823 LLGAKLRKETGT
-2835 QQGLEKGLR
+2835 QTGTEKALR
-2844 PFNSLWEGLEKGT
+2844 PFNSLWEGLERGT

-2920 FYRAAFGKNASADAA
+2920 FYRAAFGKNASEDAA

-2962 DEYKR
+2962 EEYIR

-3001 RILEYSFGTDTGKDL
+3001 RILEYTFGNDTGKDL
-3016 SESMTRALISTF
+3016 SESMARALISTF

-3089 KIDHIVNGYT
+3089 KVDHIVNGYT
-3099 GTMGMYLVEAIDQIL
+3099 GTMGMYLVDAIDQIL

-3126 FEQMPVIKRFALD
+3126 FEQMPVIKRFAVD
-3139 KEAKGTVT
+3139 KEAKGTVS

-3168 TAQGAE
+3168 TAQGSE
-3174 MGNYIKEHA
+3174 MGAYMKDNA
-3183 MMFGMRDYVSSV
+3183 RLFGMRDYVSSV

-3205 TVKIRSSSMEPDAKR
+3205 TVKIRSSSMDPDAKR

-3227 EAQNQLTGHIKALKK
+3227 EAQNQLTGRIRALKK

>member
-22 LTPQQAEQLISEQVY
+22 LTPTQAEQLISEQVY
-37 GPKEEPKS
+37 GAKAEPKS
-45 AGFSAKDLALS
+45 AGFSAKDLALA

-66 SLSDLAGAGNV
+66 SLSDLAGANNA
-77 VSKKLGALQQSA
+77 VSKVLGDIQQSA
-89 AEAMTPERQ
+89 GEAMTPERQ
-98 AEIARREELKKK
+98 AEIARREEIKKA

-198 QELLAKGYSEP
+198 RELLDKGYSEP

-253 AAPTVEKAAKG
+253 AASKVEKAIKDVP
-264 MTEPTFAQ
+264 EPTFGQ
-272 ALRKNVLEEALPE
+272 ALRRNVLEEALPE
-285 AVQASTGQIG
+285 ALQATTGQVG
-295 TNVALNQAGLD
+295 TNIALNQAGLE

-352 EYAKQERDAIAAEQA
+352 EYAKQQREAIAAEQA
-367 KIDATKQQ
+367 KIDATKEK

-380 QPLALPAP
+380 ELLALPAP
-388 ASTVINQEEA
+388 QSTITKEEEV
-398 PVLQN
+398 PPLQN
-403 PIGNLTPDELGP
+403 PIGNLTTDELGP

-427 NALPFLQSYS
+427 NGLPFLKSYS
-437 VEDIKDAMTAVN
+437 IEDIKDAMTAVN
-449 PEGEKAALDSILT
+449 PEGEKAALDSILA
-462 AKTGFS
+462 AKTG
-468 GTQAYTAENVIDA
+468 YTGEQNFTAQDVRNA
-481 AVEKNVATE
+481 AIEKNVATE

-505 SLDQMSQPQLY
+505 NLQEMSEPQLY
-516 AAFKALK
+516 AAFKALAD
-523 EMPENTTGQQTVL
+523 MPVNLTGQQIVL
-536 PEGTNASRFKQA
+536 PEGTNASRFKQS

-558 MTFEERGGKPL
+558 LTFDERGGKPL
-569 SVDTILDEIKEATN
+569 SVDTILEEIKEATN
-583 LETDRDARAVLDTAV
+583 LETDRDARAVLDTAI
-598 KNGDL
+598 KSGDL
-603 TEDKQT
+603 TESKQT
-609 VFRTYNPQNDQLVST
+609 VYRTYKPENDQLVST
-624 FPTREAA
+624 YPTRAA
-631 EAAAKKRGL
+631 ADAAAKKQGL

-645 TLTQVAPKAAPVV
+645 TLTQVAPKAAPVI

-663 AGLPVGYDIT
+663 AGLPAGYDIT
-673 ERTFKEGEM
+673 ERQFKEGE
-682 PTGFEITPE
+682 EPE
-691 GKGKPLTTLT
+691 GYQITSEAGGKPFPTVLDKV
-701 NEAEVQG
+701 AVQG
-708 KIERLTGLRQQEAA
+708 KIDQLSADRQEIAAEKLQEVMKYEDTVNQGKRELEKMEAA
-722 KTLAD
+722 GDFDSDLYKQKRTRQAAKEDLLGKRIDAL
-727 VQRYEANV
+727 YKEI
-735 KKGRGQLESMEARG
+735 
-749 ETGTEGYAKAQA
+749 EGLTAKL
-761 QQARVEDI
+761 V
-769 LGRRI
+769 
-774 QRLYDQIE
+774 
-782 EFSAPLKAKPVG
+782 SKPVG
-794 KKDVTRTGYTITKE
+794 SKPVARTGYTITKE

-825 LADLSDDALDA
+825 LADLSDEALDA
-836 LVSDKKFGGLA
+836 LVSDKKFGGLS

-861 PTSGKKVSEVLGNI
+861 PTKGKKVSEVLGALN
-875 EKEKPIPETPEFK
+875 KEKPLPQTPEFK
-888 QQVEALRRML
+888 QKAESLRKML

-906 ALKIVQAIENK
+906 ALKIVNAIDNQ

-932 AKKPIKTLRH
+932 AQNPIRTMRH

-950 LGFFTPQQWKT
+950 LGFFTPQQWKS
-961 LEKMADNQWIDK
+961 LEKMANDQWIDK
-973 YLKGGKATLED
+973 YLKSKKATLAD
-984 GTIVSRYD
+984 GKEGTRYE
-992 AYVDVYQTQPAKWN
+992 AYQQLGLSKD
-1006 KENPDNQRAVM
+1006 DII
-1017 SNADLKELLR
+1017 

-1035 GDFDSSKAPAGM
+1035 GDFDANKAPAGM
-1047 LTALLNKMRNFFEAL
+1047 LSALLNKMRNFFDAL
-1062 GNYLSNRNF
+1062 NNYLAGRGFESY
-1071 QTSKDIFGQVE
+1071 KDIFGQVE
-1082 AGQLKASPKN
+1082 AGKLKPSPKN

-1119 LPYVSEGRLDLPLNT
+1119 LPYVSEGRLDLPLTT
-1134 PATKFSLK
+1134 PATKYSLK

-1173 AVKLNASKKILS
+1173 AVKLNASKKILA

-1205 SGNFDQEFDG
+1205 SGNFDQDFDG

-1227 QIDEEYPDGR
+1227 QIDDVEYQDGR
-1237 KDFFVPIAQGEFFN
+1237 KDFYVPIAQGEFFN

-1326 VGDYGLTQGDKSVA
+1326 VGDYGLTKGDKSIA

-1355 LSSCPQSA
+1355 ISSCPQSA

-1413 HPEEFAVLLNHEI
+1413 HPEEFAVLLSHEI
-1426 SMFEKWAA
+1426 SLFEKWSA

-1491 NGDKVAD
+1491 NGDTVAD

-1532 DRGDN
+1532 DRGNN

-1550 TVVDEETGKTYQ
+1550 TIVDEETGKTYQ

-1574 DPKPGEDGN
+1574 DPKPGEEGN

-1622 NSVTILDQAQFGFKS
+1622 NSVTVLDQAQFGFKS

-1647 SLRNADRY
+1647 SLRVPQTEGFKSFVDGAPIILATDTSKYKGGSAVFQAFHGSTYDDITVFDPELGSERGALGAGPYFSTSSSDASANYAGIGPDLKVKTATLSY
-1655 YTQDEILKMQGD
+1655 DLKDEFLDDYENSKYKLQEYFDDKNIGVNVD
-1667 AYYELSQTNKFKDA
+1667 ELSFKASRNSNYHPYKHFEAAAEYLAAKKFKGNSEGVVMPVYIKLLQPFDMTSQNTEFLYDKDAEGSPADTVGQLIETIQNNAAEWGIRPNRFIQVLEFATKNGITA
-1681 QQRIKDAQRENDQR
+1681 QQLWSLANETLTVKNNPRTGEPSSTNQF
-1695 YKSVMQEAVRLL
+1695 MQEVVQE
-1707 KTNLNFKNALGEL
+1707 LGYDGL
-1720 SDAQINS
+1720 IQDA
-1727 IAMIKYRE
+1727 
-1735 QAEKNI
+1735 
-1741 PMPKISEHDAL
+1741 
-1752 VAQNKLVE
+1752 
-1760 DFLKKKN
+1760 
-1767 IPEPSAFSNQA
+1767 SA
-1778 NQDRPYYSEPRFK
+1778 
-1791 AWFKDSKAVNKDGK
+1791 
-1805 PLVAFHTTDKDFG
+1805 DFG
-1818 IFNVGTKIKGTITN
+1818 TMVGVERSRSPRANRTFHIM
-1832 PNYTG
+1832 P
-1837 KLGSWFTAPSL
+1837 
-1848 YAGEYEAG
+1848 
-1856 NAENAV
+1856 
-1862 SFFDGKEGD
+1862 FDSRQ
-1871 NTMLVHLSV
+1871 V
-1880 QNPMEYEGFE
+1880 
-1890 DLQSDRNSY
+1890 
-1899 SSVEK
+1899 
-1904 FKQSLIDKGH
+1904 
-1914 DGVVV
+1914 
-1919 RNSMTDGNVD
+1919 
-1929 RDDWV
+1929 
-1934 AFYPTQIKSAIGNI
+1934 KSATGNT
-1948 GTFDPTNPDIRYSL
+1948 GAFDPENPDIRYSL
-1962 REAPDTPE
+1962 REAPNTPE
-1970 FKKWFSNSKI
+1970 FKQWFGSSTI
-1980 VTKPTVRIE
+1980 VNE
-1989 DGKKIVEA
+1989 DGK
-1997 GKPKVMYHGTARDIS
+1997 PKMMYHGTDKDVTSFARKTG
-2012 EFRPKQAGAIFLTD
+2012 RGAPIFLTD
-2026 DPSFAADFSGASE
+2026 DPDFARRFAVDSVINSANNARQVLTPAQMAQGQKDAIAAIRKDYKSTLQAKEMIDSIKAGKPDAEAREYLRKAYKPMLPSGPN
-2039 EYIKKELL
+2039 I
-2047 YTLPEDEQK
+2047 
-2056 RLVKEAIKLA
+2056 
-2066 LDNQE
+2066 
-2071 ITQIEFKRLNTSTV
+2071 
-2085 NEALTTAAVQD
+2085 
-2096 NVSAVLKDR
+2096 
-2105 METGQ
+2105 
-2110 NVMPVYVYSEK
+2110 MPVYVKAEN
-2121 PFDYGNPDHVQQV
+2121 PFDYENPEHVKMLLDKRYPLLPWEGTSIETKTKNGDWEV
-2134 VDELN
+2134 LELP
-2139 NSRDSYG
+2139 DYQ
-2146 RKIGDKEQ
+2146 D
-2154 GSIQSGNWE
+2154 
-2163 RIESRTVQK
+2163 
-2172 AIRKL
+2172 AIKQL
-2177 GFDGFYVREGGI
+2177 GFDSFYVKEDSR
-2189 KNLAVYSPTQI
+2189 KNLAVYQPSQV
-2200 KSATGNVGT
+2200 KSAIGNIGT
-2209 FERYNPDIRY
+2209 YDINNPDVRY

-2225 EAFDPKAVAEDSEQK
+2225 DRFDPAEIEKASQQG
-2240 YKSREKLVSM
+2240 YKSKNKLVDM
-2250 PITDFLK
+2250 PIIDFLK

-2262 HVKSKQDDAEQRV
+2262 FDKQKEILAQKREQE
-2275 KSGTK
+2275 GMK
-2280 FTTLPY
+2280 FTSIPY
-2286 LEVYE
+2286 LYMQK
-2291 TVEDGLRVTGHEGR
+2291 DGDNLRVTGHEGR

-2312 AEGYETMPVILRGDI
+2312 AAGYETMPVEWRTDI
-2327 RWSEQAD
+2327 RWSEQTD
-2334 PDKFDYVEKWPE
+2334 PDKFDYSETWPE
-2346 RIYAQKGAINEYASI
+2346 RILAQKGALRESASI
-2361 PMPVTREES
+2361 PMPFTREEGT
-2370 VQDYKVKPL
+2370 QNYQPRPL
-2379 PTQKYSVR
+2379 PIQKFSVR

-2392 VSKLPNGVALNAAI
+2392 VSKLPNGAALNEAI

-2416 GFIERL
+2416 GFIERIFQA
-2422 LSVFTP
+2422 FTP
-2428 DSVDTLRQQWLNRY
+2428 DTVDALRQQWLNRY
-2442 ERLSTYDKRLAEQ
+2442 ERLSTYDKRLAKE
-2455 MGGAALL
+2455 MGGPALL
-2462 ADSSAESAALMS
+2462 ADASAESAALMS

-2481 ARACGM
+2481 AQACGM

-2493 PVYKNGFTTIDASVK
+2493 PVFKNGFTTIDPSVK

-2543 TGRDHTYTPAEIA
+2543 SGRDHTYTSAEIA

-2605 AAEYTKYSDYIP
+2605 AAEYTRYSDYIP
-2617 FYRQFDGQETLGPKI
+2617 FYRQFEGQDTLGPKI

-2669 AVQAGM
+2669 AVNAGM
-2675 KNMAAERA
+2675 KNVAAQRA
-2683 IGVAVKLGEASRLKE
+2683 VGIAVKLDEAVRLDKQTSRS
-2698 VTARPGTVTLLEN
+2698 GTVTVLEN

-2729 SLNLPELPFLSIFS
+2729 SLNIPELPFLSILS
-2743 APANALRN
+2743 KPANALRN

-2769 SAWVTSGQKMT
+2769 SAWVTSGHKMT
-2780 PLASTISNFTKSI
+2780 PMVSTISNFSSALA
-2793 GGKDATFL
+2793 GKDPVFL
-2801 ALKNAGVIGG
+2801 ALKRAGAIGG
-2811 YEFAQDVETSGS
+2811 YEFAQDVETSGD
-2823 LLGAKLRKATGT
+2823 LMGKKLRKATGT
-2835 QQGLEKGLR
+2835 QTGTEQALR
-2844 PFNSLWEGLEKGT
+2844 PFNSVWEGLERGT

-2866 AVYNSV
+2866 AVYKAV

-2882 IYRAME
+2882 IFRAME

-2920 FYRAAFGKNASADAA
+2920 FYRAGISPTFRKLAYGESPTAE
-2935 AIQKS
+2935 QKALQKT
-2940 FFIRGSMLTALTTM
+2940 FFIRGATLTALTTM
-2954 YWFATHDD
+2954 YWMLTHDD

-2975 NWLFPAAGIR
+2975 NWLLPFAGARVPI
-2985 IPTPFEVGTLF
+2985 PFEVGVLF

-3001 RILEYSFGTDTGKDL
+3001 RILEYSFGDDTGKDL
-3016 SESMTRALISTF
+3016 SEAMGRALQSTF
-3028 AFNPIPQTVLPL
+3028 AFNPIPQTFLPL
-3040 VEARTNYSFYTMRPI
+3040 EEARTNYSFFTGRPI
-3055 VGQGMEGIAP
+3055 VGQGMEGVAA
-3065 EYQVGPNTTQ
+3065 EFQVGPSTTK
-3075 IAQSVGKTLGVSPM
+3075 IAQSIGSNLGVSPM
-3089 KIDHIVNGYT
+3089 KVDHVIKGYT
-3099 GTMGMYLVEAIDQIL
+3099 GTMGMYLVDMIDSIL
-3114 SINDASPKASKR
+3114 SSNDASPKADKR
-3126 FEQMPVIKRFALD
+3126 FEQMPIIKRFAID
-3139 KEAKGTVT
+3139 KEAKGTVS
-3147 AYYDLKNSVDQ
+3147 AYYDLKNSVDE
-3158 VVRTM
+3158 VVRTV
-3163 NLMER
+3163 NLLER
-3168 TAQGAE
+3168 TGKVEDIEAYMTKNAAMFAAQ
-3174 MGNYIKEHA
+3174 
-3183 MMFGMRDYVSSV
+3183 DYVKAV
-3195 EKDMK
+3195 ESDMK
-3200 QLREA
+3200 NLREA
-3205 TVKIRSSSMEPDAKR
+3205 LVQVRSSDMTGAEKR
-3220 DALRAIT
+3220 EAISALT
-3227 EAQNQLTGHIKALKK
+3227 EAQIQLTSQIKLFKK
-3242 SIDK
+3242 EISKSQ

>member
-37 GPKEEPKS
+37 GAKAEPKT
-45 AGFSAKDLALS
+45 AAFSTRDLALS
-56 AGQGLAGGLQ
+56 AGQGLAGGIKALT
-66 SLSDLAGAGNV
+66 DLAGAGNTA
-77 VSKKLGALQQSA
+77 SKFLGDIQQA
-89 AEAMTPERQ
+89 AGESMTPERQ
-98 AEIARREELKKK
+98 AEIARREEIKKA
-110 AEGNTWEEI
+110 AEGNTVEEI
-119 KATLGGLAEAPLQ
+119 KAVLGGLSEAPLQ
-132 TGIQALASSAPI
+132 AGIQALFSSAPI

-153 AAAAATAGRVGMA
+153 AAAAATAGRIGMGA
-166 AKALSAAK
+166 RALSAAK

-186 GGQKGQDYETVK
+186 GGQKGQDYEVVK
-198 QELLAKGYSEP
+198 QELLAKGFSEP

-215 QRAAEYSLQ
+215 QKAAEYSLQ
-224 NLPRQLASTAAGG
+224 NLPRQFASTAVGG

-245 TALGRLGK
+245 RALGSLGR
-253 AAPTVEKAAKG
+253 AAPKVDKAAKG
-264 MTEPTFAQ
+264 LPEPTFGQ
-272 ALRKNVLEEALPE
+272 ALRRNTLEEALPE
-285 AVQASTGQIG
+285 ALQASTGQVG
-295 TNVALNQAGLD
+295 TNVALTQAGIP
-306 TDLTKGVAAQAIH
+306 TDLLQGVAAQAIN
-319 DLLVGGGLGA
+319 DALIGGGLGA
-329 ITSPA
+329 VTSPA

-342 FVANEMAGKE
+342 FVANEMAGKQ
-352 EYAKQERDAIAAEQA
+352 EYEKEQRAAIAAEQA
-367 KIDATKQQ
+367 KLDATKKQ
-375 FGVGK
+375 FGVGEEL
-380 QPLALPAP
+380 LALPAP
-388 ASTVINQEEA
+388 ASTITKEEEV
-398 PVLQN
+398 PPLQN

-415 EVTRYV
+415 EVTSYL
-421 NKYRKD
+421 NQYRKD
-427 NALPFLQSYS
+427 NGLPRLKTYS
-437 VEDIKDAMTAVN
+437 IEDVKDAMTAVN
-449 PEGEKAALDSILT
+449 PEGEKAALDSILA
-462 AKTGFS
+462 AKTG
-468 GTQAYTAENVIDA
+468 YTGEQNFTAKDVENA
-481 AVEKNVATE
+481 AIEKNIATG

-499 RTTGVN
+499 RTTGVDN
-505 SLDQMSQPQLY
+505 LQEMSEPQIY
-516 AAFKALK
+516 AAFKALAD
-523 EMPENTTGQQTVL
+523 MPANLTGQQIVL
-536 PEGTNASRFKQA
+536 PEGTNASRFKQS
-548 QYDNAVKMVG
+548 QYNNAVKMVG
-558 MTFEERGGKPL
+558 LTFDERGGKPL
-569 SVDTILDEIKEATN
+569 SVDTILEEIKEATN
-583 LETDRDARAVLDTAV
+583 LETDRDARAVLDTAI
-598 KNGDL
+598 KSGDL
-603 TEDKQT
+603 TESKQT
-609 VFRTYNPQNDQLVST
+609 VYRTYKPENDQLVST
-624 FPTREAA
+624 YPTRAA
-631 EAAAKKRGL
+631 ADAAAKKQGL

-645 TLTQVAPKAAPVV
+645 TLTQVAPKAAPVI

-663 AGLPVGYDIT
+663 AGLPAGYDIT
-673 ERTFKEGEM
+673 ERQFKEGE
-682 PTGFEITPE
+682 EPE
-691 GKGKPLTTLT
+691 GYQITSEAGGKPFPTVLDKV
-701 NEAEVQG
+701 AVQG
-708 KIERLTGLRQQEAA
+708 KIDQLSADRQEIAAEKLQEVMKYEDTVNQGKRELEKMEAA
-722 KTLAD
+722 GDFDSDLYKQKRTRQA
-727 VQRYEANV
+727 
-735 KKGRGQLESMEARG
+735 
-749 ETGTEGYAKAQA
+749 AK
-761 QQARVEDI
+761 EDL
-769 LGRRI
+769 LGKRI
-774 QRLYDQIE
+774 DALYKEIE
-782 EFSAPLKAKPVG
+782 NLTAKLVSKPVG
-794 KKDVTRTGYTITKE
+794 SKPVARTGYTITKE

-825 LADLSDDALDA
+825 LADLSDEALDA

-861 PTSGKKVSEVLGNI
+861 PTKGKKVSEVLGAI
-875 EKEKPIPETPEFK
+875 EQEKPVPETAESK
-888 QQVEALRRML
+888 KKVADLRKTL

-906 ALKIVQAIENK
+906 ALQIVKAIDNQ
-917 ADGSYAAKVIQLAID
+917 ADGSYAAKVIQLAVD
-932 AKKPIKTLRH
+932 AQNPIRTMRH

-950 LGFFTPQQWKT
+950 LGFFTPQQWKA
-961 LEKMADNQWIDK
+961 LQRMAREEWVNK
-973 YLKGGKATLED
+973 YLKSKKATLED
-984 GTIVSRYD
+984 GTVVTRYE
-992 AYVDVYQTQPAKWN
+992 AYQKLGLSEFDIQ
-1006 KENPDNQRAVM
+1006 
-1017 SNADLKELLR
+1017 

-1047 LTALLNKMRNFFEAL
+1047 LTALLNKMRNFFDAL
-1062 GNYLSNRNF
+1062 SNYLHGRGF
-1071 QTSKDIFGQVE
+1071 QSYKDIFGQIE
-1082 AGQLKASPKN
+1082 AGKLKASPKN
-1092 VPSQENAWKASVE
+1092 IPSQENAWKASVE
-1105 DVEKAD
+1105 DLEKAD

-1173 AVKLNASKKILS
+1173 AVKLNASKKILA

-1227 QIDEEYPDGR
+1227 QIDDVEYKDGR
-1237 KDFFVPIAQGEFFN
+1237 KDFYVPIAQGEFFN

-1326 VGDYGLTQGDKSVA
+1326 VGDYGLTKGDKSVA
-1340 SMGLGLASAQQITEK
+1340 SMGLGLASAQQITDK

-1390 ISKSSFRAGPRMM
+1390 IAKSAFRAGPRMM

-1434 KETERKKNKESG
+1434 KETERKKNKETG

-1481 DTMFYDYTKM
+1481 DTMFYDYTKL

-1647 SLRNADRY
+1647 SLR
-1655 YTQDEILKMQGD
+1655 
-1667 AYYELSQTNKFKDA
+1667 
-1681 QQRIKDAQRENDQR
+1681 
-1695 YKSVMQEAVRLL
+1695 
-1707 KTNLNFKNALGEL
+1707 
-1720 SDAQINS
+1720 
-1727 IAMIKYRE
+1727 
-1735 QAEKNI
+1735 
-1741 PMPKISEHDAL
+1741 
-1752 VAQNKLVE
+1752 
-1760 DFLKKKN
+1760 
-1767 IPEPSAFSNQA
+1767 
-1778 NQDRPYYSEPRFK
+1778 
-1791 AWFKDSKAVNKDGK
+1791 
-1805 PLVAFHTTDKDFG
+1805 
-1818 IFNVGTKIKGTITN
+1818 
-1832 PNYTG
+1832 
-1837 KLGSWFTAPSL
+1837 
-1848 YAGEYEAG
+1848 
-1856 NAENAV
+1856 
-1862 SFFDGKEGD
+1862 
-1871 NTMLVHLSV
+1871 
-1880 QNPMEYEGFE
+1880 
-1890 DLQSDRNSY
+1890 
-1899 SSVEK
+1899 
-1904 FKQSLIDKGH
+1904 
-1914 DGVVV
+1914 
-1919 RNSMTDGNVD
+1919 
-1929 RDDWV
+1929 
-1934 AFYPTQIKSAIGNI
+1934 
-1948 GTFDPTNPDIRYSL
+1948 
-1962 REAPDTPE
+1962 EAPDTPE
-1970 FKKWFSNSKI
+1970 FKSWFGKSKI
-1980 VTKPTVRIE
+1980 VNS
-1989 DGKKIVEA
+1989 DGT
-1997 GKPKVMYHGTARDIS
+1997 PKVMYHGTARDIS
-2012 EFRPKQAGAIFLTD
+2012 VFKPKQAKAIFLTD
-2026 DPSFAADFSGASE
+2026 DPNFAQDFSGASE
-2039 EYIKKELL
+2039 AYIQKELL

-2056 RLVKEAIKLA
+2056 RLVKAAIKLA

-2105 METGQ
+2105 MTTGQ
-2110 NVMPVYVYSEK
+2110 NIMPVYVSAEK
-2121 PFDYGNPDHVQQV
+2121 PFDYENPAHVQQV

-2139 NSRDSYG
+2139 NSTDSYG
-2146 RKIGDKEQ
+2146 RKIGNKEK
-2154 GSIQSGNWE
+2154 GSIRTGNWDL
-2163 RIESRTVQK
+2163 IESRTVQQ
-2172 AIRKL
+2172 AIHKL

-2189 KNLAVYSPTQI
+2189 KNLAVYYPTQI

-2209 FERYNPDIRY
+2209 FDRYNPDIRY

-2225 EAFDPKAVAEDSEQK
+2225 ENFDPAVVADASEQG
-2240 YKSREKLVSM
+2240 YKSKEKLVSM

-2262 HVKSKQDDAEQRV
+2262 HSKRKQDDAEQRV

-2280 FTTLPY
+2280 FTTIPY

-2291 TVEDGLRVTGHEGR
+2291 KYEDGLRVTGHEGR

-2312 AEGYETMPVILRGDI
+2312 AEGKETMPVILRGDI
-2327 RWSEQAD
+2327 RWSEQND
-2334 PDKFDYVEKWPE
+2334 PDKFDYVEQWPE
-2346 RIYAQKGAINEYASI
+2346 RIYAQRGAINEYASI

-2370 VQDYKVKPL
+2370 VEDYQVKPL
-2379 PTQKYSVR
+2379 PTLKYSVR

-2392 VSKLPNGVALNAAI
+2392 VSKLPNGAALNAAI

-2416 GFIERL
+2416 GFIERIFQA
-2422 LSVFTP
+2422 FTP
-2428 DSVDTLRQQWLNRY
+2428 DTVDALRQQWLNRY
-2442 ERLSTYDKRLAEQ
+2442 QRLSTYDKRLAEE
-2455 MGGAALL
+2455 MGGPALL
-2462 ADSSAESAALMS
+2462 ADASAESAALMS

-2481 ARACGM
+2481 SQAIGM

-2493 PVYKNGFTTIDASVK
+2493 PVFKNGYTTIDTSVK

-2543 TGRDHTYTPAEIA
+2543 SGRDHTYTPAEIA

-2605 AAEYTKYSDYIP
+2605 AAEYTRYSDYIP
-2617 FYRQFDGQETLGPKI
+2617 FYRQFEGQDTLGPKI
-2632 FQSISGVKPPKKLM
+2632 FQSISGVKPPKKLK

-2675 KNMAAERA
+2675 KNTAAQRA
-2683 IGVAVKLGEASRLKE
+2683 IGIAVQLDEAVRLDKQ
-2698 VTARPGTVTLLEN
+2698 TARPGTVTVLEN

-2722 LFIDAVK
+2722 LFVDAVK
-2729 SLNLPELPFLSIFS
+2729 SLNIPELPFLSILS

-2769 SAWVTSGQKMT
+2769 SAWVTSGHKMT
-2780 PLASTISNFTKSI
+2780 PVASTISNFASAI
-2793 GGKDATFL
+2793 GGKDPAFL
-2801 ALKNAGVIGG
+2801 ALKRAGVIGG
-2811 YEFAQDVETSGS
+2811 YEFAQDVETSGD
-2823 LLGAKLRKATGT
+2823 LIGKRLRRATGT
-2835 QQGLEKGLR
+2835 QTGVEKGLR
-2844 PFNSLWEGLEKGT
+2844 PFNSLWEGLERGT

-2866 AVYNSV
+2866 AVYKSV

-2888 VMNFNRKGNLAVVR
+2888 VMNFNRKGNLAIVR

-2920 FYRAAFGKNASADAA
+2920 FYRAGVSPTIRKLFFGESPTDQ
-2935 AIQKS
+2935 QKALQKT
-2940 FFIRGSMLTALTTM
+2940 FFIRGATLTALTTM
-2954 YWFATHDD
+2954 YWFLTHDD
-2962 DEYKR
+2962 EEYIR

-2975 NWLFPAAGIR
+2975 NWLLPAAGIR
-2985 IPTPFEVGTLF
+2985 VPIPFEVGVLF

-3001 RILEYSFGTDTGKDL
+3001 RILEYSFGDDTGKDL
-3016 SESMTRALISTF
+3016 SESMGRALKSTF
-3028 AFNPIPQTVLPL
+3028 AFNPIPQTFLPL
-3040 VEARTNYSFYTMRPI
+3040 EEARTNYSFFTGRPI
-3055 VGQGMEGIAP
+3055 VGQGMEGVAP
-3065 EYQVGPNTTQ
+3065 EFQVGPSTTK
-3075 IAQSVGKTLGVSPM
+3075 IAQSIGNSLGVSPM
-3089 KIDHIVNGYT
+3089 KVDHVIQGYT
-3099 GTMGMYLVEAIDQIL
+3099 GTMGMYLVDAIDSIL
-3114 SINDASPKASKR
+3114 SSNDASPKADKR
-3126 FEQMPVIKRFALD
+3126 FEQMPIIKRFAVD
-3139 KEAKGTVT
+3139 KAAKGTVS
-3147 AYYDLKNSVDQ
+3147 AYYDLKNSVDE
-3158 VVRTM
+3158 VVRTV
-3163 NLMER
+3163 NLLER
-3168 TAQGAE
+3168 TGKIEDIEAYMTKNAPMFAAQ
-3174 MGNYIKEHA
+3174 
-3183 MMFGMRDYVSSV
+3183 DYVKAIES
-3195 EKDMK
+3195 EMK
-3200 QLREA
+3200 ALREA
-3205 TVKIRSSSMEPDAKR
+3205 LVQVRSSDMTGAEKKDAISE
-3220 DALRAIT
+3220 LT
-3227 EAQNQLTGHIKALKK
+3227 EAQNQLTSQIKLFKK
-3242 SIDK
+3242 EISKSQ

>member
-22 LTPQQAEQLISEQVY
+22 LTPQQAERLISEQVY
-37 GPKEEPKS
+37 GAKAEPKTAS
-45 AGFSAKDLALS
+45 FSAKDLALA
-56 AGQGLAGGLQ
+56 AGQGLAGGIQ
-66 SLSDLAGAGNV
+66 SLTDLAGAGNTA
-77 VSKKLGALQQSA
+77 SKFLGDIQQA
-89 AEAMTPERQ
+89 AGESMTPERQ
-98 AEIARREELKKK
+98 AEIARRQEIKKA
-110 AEGNTWEEI
+110 AEGNTVEEI
-119 KATLGGLAEAPLQ
+119 KAVLGGLSEAPLQ
-132 TGIQALASSAPI
+132 AGIQALFSSAPI

-153 AAAAATAGRVGMA
+153 AAAAATAGRVGLGA
-166 AKALSAAK
+166 RALAGAK

-186 GGQKGQDYETVK
+186 GGQKGQDYEAVK

-224 NLPRQLASTAAGG
+224 NLPRQFASSAVGG

-245 TALGRLGK
+245 TALGRLGR
-253 AAPTVEKAAKG
+253 AAPKVDKAAKG
-264 MTEPTFAQ
+264 LPEPTFGQ
-272 ALRKNVLEEALPE
+272 ALRRNVLEEALPE
-285 AVQASTGQIG
+285 ALQATTGQVG
-295 TNVALNQAGLD
+295 TNVALNQAGLE
-306 TDLTKGVAAQAIH
+306 TDLLKGVAAQAIN
-319 DLLVGGGLGA
+319 DLLIGGGLGA
-329 ITSPA
+329 VTSPA
-334 KLSSMRKE
+334 KLSSMRKDY
-342 FVANEMAGKE
+342 VANEMAGKE
-352 EYAKQERDAIAAEQA
+352 EYAKQQREAIAAEQA
-367 KIDATKQQ
+367 KLDATKKQ
-375 FGVGK
+375 FGVGEEL
-380 QPLALPAP
+380 LALPAP
-388 ASTVINQEEA
+388 ASTITKEEEV
-398 PVLQN
+398 PPLQN

-415 EVTRYV
+415 EVTSYL
-421 NKYRKD
+421 NQYRKD
-427 NALPFLQSYS
+427 NGLPRLKTYS
-437 VEDIKDAMTAVN
+437 IEDVKDAMTAVN
-449 PEGEKAALDSILT
+449 PEGEKAALDSILA
-462 AKTGFS
+462 AKTG
-468 GTQAYTAENVIDA
+468 YTGEQNFTAKDVENA
-481 AVEKNVATE
+481 AIEKNIATG

-499 RTTGVN
+499 RTTGVDN
-505 SLDQMSQPQLY
+505 LQEMSEPQIY
-516 AAFKALK
+516 AAFKALVD
-523 EMPENTTGQQTVL
+523 MPANLTGQQIVL
-536 PEGTNASRFKQA
+536 PEGTNASRFKQS
-548 QYDNAVKMVG
+548 QYNNAVKMVG
-558 MTFEERGGKPL
+558 LTFDERGGKPL
-569 SVDTILDEIKEATN
+569 SVDTILEEIKEATN
-583 LETDRDARAVLDTAV
+583 LETDRDARAVLDTAI
-598 KNGDL
+598 KSGDL
-603 TEDKQT
+603 TESKQT
-609 VFRTYNPQNDQLVST
+609 VYRTYKPENDQLVST
-624 FPTREAA
+624 YPTRAA
-631 EAAAKKRGL
+631 ADAAAKKQGL

-645 TLTQVAPKAAPVV
+645 TLTQVAPKAAPVI

-663 AGLPVGYDIT
+663 AGLPAGYDIT
-673 ERTFKEGEM
+673 ERQFKEGEE
-682 PTGFEITPE
+682 PAGYQITSE
-691 GKGKPLTTLT
+691 AGGKPFPTVLDKV
-701 NEAEVQG
+701 AVQG
-708 KIERLTGLRQQEAA
+708 KIDQLSADRQEIAAEKLQEVMKYEDTVNQGKRELEKMEAA
-722 KTLAD
+722 GDFDSDLYKQKRTRQAAKEDLLGKRIDAL
-727 VQRYEANV
+727 YKEI
-735 KKGRGQLESMEARG
+735 
-749 ETGTEGYAKAQA
+749 EGLTAK
-761 QQARVEDI
+761 
-769 LGRRI
+769 LT
-774 QRLYDQIE
+774 
-782 EFSAPLKAKPVG
+782 SKPVG
-794 KKDVTRTGYTITKE
+794 KKDVARTGYTITKE

-861 PTSGKKVSEVLGNI
+861 ATKGKKVSEVLGAL
-875 EKEKPIPETPEFK
+875 EKEKPVPETPESK
-888 QQVEALRRML
+888 QKVADLRKTL

-906 ALKIVQAIENK
+906 ALQIVKAIDNQ
-917 ADGSYAAKVIQLAID
+917 ADGSYAAKVIQLAVD
-932 AKKPIKTLRH
+932 AQNPIRTMRH

-950 LGFFTPQQWKT
+950 LGFFTPQQWKS
-961 LEKMADNQWIDK
+961 LEKMANDQWIDK
-973 YLKGGKATLED
+973 YLKSKKATLED
-984 GTIVSRYD
+984 GTVTTRYE
-992 AYVDVYQTQPAKWN
+992 AYQKLGLSKD
-1006 KENPDNQRAVM
+1006 DII
-1017 SNADLKELLR
+1017 

-1035 GDFDSSKAPAGM
+1035 GDFDGSKAPPGM
-1047 LTALLNKMRNFFEAL
+1047 LSALLNKMRNFFDAL
-1062 GNYLSNRNF
+1062 NNYLAGRGFASY
-1071 QTSKDIFGQVE
+1071 KDIFGQVE
-1082 AGQLKASPKN
+1082 AGKLKASPKN

-1151 VLGIPLNKDGTV
+1151 ILGIPLNKDGTV

-1173 AVKLNASKKILS
+1173 AVKLNASKKILA

-1196 SNGGKIVNN
+1196 SNGGKIVNK

-1227 QIDEEYPDGR
+1227 QIDEEYTDGR

-1326 VGDYGLTQGDKSVA
+1326 VGDYGLTKGDKSVA
-1340 SMGLGLASAQQITEK
+1340 SMGLGLASAQQITDK

-1390 ISKSSFRAGPRMM
+1390 IAKSAFRAGPRMM

-1446 SMETLEKE
+1446 AMETLEKE

-1481 DTMFYDYTKM
+1481 DTMFYDYTKL

-1647 SLRNADRY
+1647 SLR
-1655 YTQDEILKMQGD
+1655 
-1667 AYYELSQTNKFKDA
+1667 
-1681 QQRIKDAQRENDQR
+1681 
-1695 YKSVMQEAVRLL
+1695 
-1707 KTNLNFKNALGEL
+1707 
-1720 SDAQINS
+1720 
-1727 IAMIKYRE
+1727 
-1735 QAEKNI
+1735 
-1741 PMPKISEHDAL
+1741 
-1752 VAQNKLVE
+1752 
-1760 DFLKKKN
+1760 
-1767 IPEPSAFSNQA
+1767 
-1778 NQDRPYYSEPRFK
+1778 
-1791 AWFKDSKAVNKDGK
+1791 
-1805 PLVAFHTTDKDFG
+1805 
-1818 IFNVGTKIKGTITN
+1818 
-1832 PNYTG
+1832 
-1837 KLGSWFTAPSL
+1837 
-1848 YAGEYEAG
+1848 
-1856 NAENAV
+1856 
-1862 SFFDGKEGD
+1862 
-1871 NTMLVHLSV
+1871 
-1880 QNPMEYEGFE
+1880 
-1890 DLQSDRNSY
+1890 
-1899 SSVEK
+1899 
-1904 FKQSLIDKGH
+1904 
-1914 DGVVV
+1914 
-1919 RNSMTDGNVD
+1919 
-1929 RDDWV
+1929 
-1934 AFYPTQIKSAIGNI
+1934 
-1948 GTFDPTNPDIRYSL
+1948 
-1962 REAPDTPE
+1962 EAPDTPE
-1970 FKKWFSNSKI
+1970 FKAWFKDSKI

-1997 GKPKVMYHGTARDIS
+1997 GKPKVMYHGTARDIT

-2026 DPSFAADFSGASE
+2026 DPSFAASFSDTSK
-2039 EYIKKELL
+2039 EYIVREKLKELPDDIKDIVL
-2047 YTLPEDEQK
+2047 KQAT
-2056 RLVKEAIKLA
+2056 KLA
-2066 LDNQE
+2066 VANGVLNKADAKFAYQTGMTNGDMRRYGIDYHIAKFIE
-2071 ITQIEFKRLNTSTV
+2071 PYIT
-2085 NEALTTAAVQD
+2085 
-2096 NVSAVLKDR
+2096 
-2105 METGQ
+2105 TGE
-2110 NVMPVYVYSEK
+2110 NIMPVYVSAQN
-2121 PFDYGNPDHVQQV
+2121 PFDYANPEHVNKV
-2134 VDELN
+2134 LRAIYPDP
-2139 NSRDSYG
+2139 D
-2146 RKIGDKEQ
+2146 IDFT
-2154 GSIQSGNWE
+2154 GSSEESGLKGGSWKL
-2163 RIESRTVQK
+2163 IESKEFQD
-2172 AIRKL
+2172 AIKSL
-2177 GFDGFYVREGGI
+2177 GFDSFYVAEAGR
-2189 KNLAVYSPTQI
+2189 KNLAVYSPTQV

-2209 FERYNPDIRY
+2209 YDATNPDIRY

-2225 EAFDPKAVAEDSEQK
+2225 DNFDPAVVADASEQG
-2240 YKSREKLVSM
+2240 YKSKEKLVSM

-2262 HVKSKQDDAEQRV
+2262 HSKRKQDDAEQRV
-2275 KSGTK
+2275 KSDTK
-2280 FTTLPY
+2280 FTTIPY

-2291 TVEDGLRVTGHEGR
+2291 KYEGGLRVTGHEGR

-2312 AEGYETMPVILRGDI
+2312 AEGKETMPVILRGDI
-2327 RWSEQAD
+2327 RWSEQND
-2334 PDKFDYVEKWPE
+2334 PDKFDYVEQWPE
-2346 RIYAQKGAINEYASI
+2346 RIYAQKGAVNEYASI

-2370 VQDYKVKPL
+2370 VEDYQVKPL
-2379 PTQKYSVR
+2379 PTLKYSVR

-2392 VSKLPNGVALNAAI
+2392 VSKLPNGAALNAAI

-2416 GFIERL
+2416 GFIERIFQA
-2422 LSVFTP
+2422 FTP
-2428 DSVDTLRQQWLNRY
+2428 DTVDALRQQWLNRY

-2455 MGGAALL
+2455 MGGPALL
-2462 ADSSAESAALMS
+2462 ADASAESAALMS

-2481 ARACGM
+2481 SQAIGM

-2493 PVYKNGFTTIDASVK
+2493 PVFKNGYTTIDTSVK

-2543 TGRDHTYTPAEIA
+2543 SGRDHTYTPAEIA

-2605 AAEYTKYSDYIP
+2605 AAEYTRYSDYIP
-2617 FYRQFDGQETLGPKI
+2617 FYRQFEGQDTLGPKI

-2675 KNMAAERA
+2675 KNTAAQRA
-2683 IGVAVKLGEASRLKE
+2683 IGIAVKLDEAVRLDKQTSRS
-2698 VTARPGTVTLLEN
+2698 GTVTVLEN
-2711 GKPVS
+2711 GQPVS

-2722 LFIDAVK
+2722 LFVDAVK
-2729 SLNLPELPFLSIFS
+2729 SLNIPELPFLSILS

-2769 SAWVTSGQKMT
+2769 SAWVTSGHKMT
-2780 PLASTISNFTKSI
+2780 PVASTISNFASAI
-2793 GGKDATFL
+2793 GGKDPAFL
-2801 ALKNAGVIGG
+2801 ALKRAGVIGG
-2811 YEFAQDVETSGS
+2811 YEFAQDVETSGD
-2823 LLGAKLRKATGT
+2823 LIGKRLRRATGT
-2835 QQGLEKGLR
+2835 QTGVEKGLR

-2866 AVYNSV
+2866 AVYKSV

-2888 VMNFNRKGNLAVVR
+2888 VMNFNRKGNLAIVR

-2920 FYRAAFGKNASADAA
+2920 FYRAGISPTFRKLMFGESPTDQ
-2935 AIQKS
+2935 QKALQKT
-2940 FFIRGSMLTALTTM
+2940 FFIRGATLTALTTM
-2954 YWFATHDD
+2954 YWMLTHDD
-2962 DEYKR
+2962 EEYKR

-2975 NWLFPAAGIR
+2975 NWILPSAGIR
-2985 IPTPFEVGTLF
+2985 VPIPFEVGVLF

-3001 RILEYSFGTDTGKDL
+3001 RILEYSFGDDTGKDL
-3016 SESMTRALISTF
+3016 SESMGRALKSTF
-3028 AFNPIPQTVLPL
+3028 AFNPIPQTFLPL
-3040 VEARTNYSFYTMRPI
+3040 EEARTNYSFFTGRPI
-3055 VGQGMEGIAP
+3055 VGQGMEGVAP
-3065 EYQVGPNTTQ
+3065 EFQVGPSTTK
-3075 IAQSVGKTLGVSPM
+3075 IAQSIGNSLGVSPM
-3089 KIDHIVNGYT
+3089 KVDHVIQGYT
-3099 GTMGMYLVEAIDQIL
+3099 GTMGMYLVDAIDSIL
-3114 SINDASPKASKR
+3114 SSNDASPKADKR
-3126 FEQMPVIKRFALD
+3126 FEQMPIIKRFAVD
-3139 KEAKGTVT
+3139 KAAKGTVS
-3147 AYYDLKNSVDQ
+3147 AYYDLKNSVDE
-3158 VVRTM
+3158 VVRTV
-3163 NLMER
+3163 NLLER
-3168 TAQGAE
+3168 TGKIEDIEAYMTKNAPMFAAQ
-3174 MGNYIKEHA
+3174 
-3183 MMFGMRDYVSSV
+3183 DYVKAIES
-3195 EKDMK
+3195 EMK
-3200 QLREA
+3200 SLREA
-3205 TVKIRSSSMEPDAKR
+3205 LVQVRSSDMTGAEKKDAISE
-3220 DALRAIT
+3220 LT
-3227 EAQNQLTGHIKALKK
+3227 EAQNQLTSQIKLFKK
-3242 SIDK
+3242 EISKSQ

>member
-110 AEGNTWEEI
+110 AEGDTWEEI

-245 TALGRLGK
+245 TALGKLGK
-253 AAPTVEKAAKG
+253 AAPKIEKAVKDLP
-264 MTEPTFAQ
+264 EPTFGQ
-272 ALRKNVLEEALPE
+272 ALRKNIVEEALPE
-285 AVQASTGQIG
+285 ALQATTGQVG
-295 TNVALNQAGLD
+295 TNVALQQAGID
-306 TDLTKGVAAQAIH
+306 TDLTKGVAAQALH

-352 EYAKQERDAIAAEQA
+352 EYAKKEREAIAAEQA

-380 QPLALPAP
+380 APLALPAP

-468 GTQAYTAENVIDA
+468 GTQAYTVENVIDA

-536 PEGTNASRFKQA
+536 PEGTNASRFKQS

-609 VFRTYNPQNDQLVST
+609 VYRTYKPENDQLVST
-624 FPTREAA
+624 YPTRAAA
-631 EAAAKKRGL
+631 EASAKKQGL

-663 AGLPVGYDIT
+663 AGLPAGYDIT
-673 ERTFKEGEM
+673 ERTFKEGEA

-861 PTSGKKVSEVLGNI
+861 PTTGKKVSEVLGNI
-875 EKEKPIPETPEFK
+875 EKEKPTPETPEFK

-1196 SNGGKIVNN
+1196 SNGGKILNK

-1227 QIDEEYPDGR
+1227 QIDDVEYSDGR
-1237 KDFFVPIAQGEFFN
+1237 KDFYVPIAQGEFFN

-1326 VGDYGLTQGDKSVA
+1326 VGDYGLTKGDKSVA

-1481 DTMFYDYTKM
+1481 DTMFYDYTKL

-1637 SKKVIPIAKM
+1637 SKKVIPITKM
-1647 SLRNADRY
+1647 SLR
-1655 YTQDEILKMQGD
+1655 TVPDEPG
-1667 AYYELSQTNKFKDA
+1667 SQPIPNG
-1681 QQRIKDAQRENDQR
+1681 
-1695 YKSVMQEAVRLL
+1695 AVRLYHQ
-1707 KTNLNFKNALGEL
+1707 TDDQSLGKIAKEGL
-1720 SDAQINS
+1720 S
-1727 IAMIKYRE
+1727 IKYAKGIE
-1735 QAEKNI
+1735 G
-1741 PMPKISEHDAL
+1741 PKAI
-1752 VAQNKLVE
+1752 
-1760 DFLKKKN
+1760 
-1767 IPEPSAFSNQA
+1767 
-1778 NQDRPYYSEPRFK
+1778 
-1791 AWFKDSKAVNKDGK
+1791 
-1805 PLVAFHTTDKDFG
+1805 
-1818 IFNVGTKIKGTITN
+1818 
-1832 PNYTG
+1832 
-1837 KLGSWFTAPSL
+1837 
-1848 YAGEYEAG
+1848 YAGEQPFYGAADSRPTLEFYVPKAQWDAPFVLEDVKPEQIIAAHYPWHKTARYLESEPQSMQAALDG
-1856 NAENAV
+1856 QFDDLKDPDTANAV
-1862 SFFDGKEGD
+1862 QYIKDKYG
-1871 NTMLVHLSV
+1871 N
-1880 QNPMEYEGFE
+1880 QNAK
-1890 DLQSDRNSY
+1890 L
-1899 SSVEK
+1899 
-1904 FKQSLIDKGH
+1904 
-1914 DGVVV
+1914 
-1919 RNSMTDGNVD
+1919 
-1929 RDDWV
+1929 
-1934 AFYPTQIKSAIGNI
+1934 
-1948 GTFDPTNPDIRYSL
+1948 SL

-1970 FKKWFSNSKI
+1970 FKQWFGDSKI
-1980 VTKPTVRIE
+1980 VTKPTVRLE
-1989 DGKKIVEA
+1989 NGEKIVEA

-2012 EFRPKQAGAIFLTD
+2012 EFRPKQANAIFVTD
-2026 DPSFAADFSGASE
+2026 NPDFAESFSDASKN
-2039 EYIKKELL
+2039 YMRKEVWNELDV
-2047 YTLPEDEQK
+2047 DEQNK
-2056 RLVKEAIKLA
+2056 MVSDA
-2066 LDNQE
+2066 LDAAKKAKD
-2071 ITQIEFKRLNTSTV
+2071 ITPARHKLLKQQMDPNYGLSWSNIPSDVEERVYAQIDLELP
-2085 NEALTTAAVQD
+2085 
-2096 NVSAVLKDR
+2096 
-2105 METGQ
+2105 TGE
-2110 NVMPVYVYSEK
+2110 NVMPVYVSAQN
-2121 PFDYGNPDHVQQV
+2121 PFDYNNPTQVDALERQLQKSYNFSDDYDLMYEIKRGKWETIESQV
-2134 VDELN
+2134 VQE
-2139 NSRDSYG
+2139 
-2146 RKIGDKEQ
+2146 
-2154 GSIQSGNWE
+2154 
-2163 RIESRTVQK
+2163 
-2172 AIRKL
+2172 AIKKL
-2177 GFDGFYVREGGI
+2177 GHDGFYVNEGGT
-2189 KNLAVYSPTQI
+2189 KNLAVYDPSQI
-2200 KSATGNVGT
+2200 KSATGNIGT
-2209 FERYNPDIRY
+2209 FDKTNPDIRY

-2225 EAFDPKAVAEDSEQK
+2225 DAFDPKAVEEDSQQK

-2312 AEGYETMPVILRGDI
+2312 AEGKETMPVILRGDI
-2327 RWSEQAD
+2327 RWSEQTD

-2370 VQDYKVKPL
+2370 VKDYQVKPL

-2392 VSKLPNGVALNAAI
+2392 VSKLPNGAALNAAI

-2416 GFIERL
+2416 GFIERIFQA
-2422 LSVFTP
+2422 FTP

-2487 SGEGGI
+2487 SGEGGV
-2493 PVYKNGFTTIDASVK
+2493 PVYKNGFTTIDPSIK

-2529 QFWAGAKRGSRLLA
+2529 QFWAGAKRGSRLIA
-2543 TGRDHTYTPAEIA
+2543 ETDKNGNVVARDHTFTPAEIA

-2617 FYRQFDGQETLGPKI
+2617 FYRQFDGQDTLGPKI
-2632 FQSISGVKPPKKLM
+2632 FQSISGVKPPKKLK
-2646 GIKEE
+2646 GVKEG

-2683 IGVAVKLGEASRLKE
+2683 IGVAVKLGEASRLNE

-2780 PLASTISNFTKSI
+2780 PFASTISNFAKSI

-3001 RILEYSFGTDTGKDL
+3001 RLLEYSFGTDTGKDL
-3016 SESMTRALISTF
+3016 SESMARALISTF

-3168 TAQGAE
+3168 TGQGSE

-3205 TVKIRSSSMEPDAKR
+3205 TVKIRSSSMDPDAKR

>member
-1 MPIARFQMPD
+1 MPD

-98 AEIARREELKKK
+98 AEIARREEIKKK
-110 AEGNTWEEI
+110 AEGDTWEEI

-153 AAAAATAGRVGMA
+153 VAAAGTAARAGMA

-174 NPATGIGALMGL
+174 SPATGIGALMGL

-253 AAPTVEKAAKG
+253 AAPKVEKAVKDIA
-264 MTEPTFAQ
+264 EPTFAQ

-367 KIDATKQQ
+367 KIDATKKQ

-380 QPLALPAP
+380 EQLALPAP

-609 VFRTYNPQNDQLVST
+609 VFRTYNPQNDQLAST

-645 TLTQVAPKAAPVV
+645 TLTQVAPKAAPVI

-673 ERTFKEGEM
+673 ERTFKEGEA

-861 PTSGKKVSEVLGNI
+861 PTTGKKVSEVLGNI
-875 EKEKPIPETPEFK
+875 EGQKPLPETPAFK
-888 QQVEALRRML
+888 QKVEDLRKTL

-906 ALKIVQAIENK
+906 GLQIVKAIDNQ
-917 ADGSYAAKVIQLAID
+917 ADGSYASKVIQLAID
-932 AKKPIKTLRH
+932 AQNPIRTMRH

-961 LEKMADNQWIDK
+961 LEKMANDQWIDK
-973 YLKGGKATLED
+973 YLKSKKATLAD
-984 GTIVSRYD
+984 GTQTTRYE
-992 AYVDVYQTQPAKWN
+992 AYKQLGLSKD
-1006 KENPDNQRAVM
+1006 DII
-1017 SNADLKELLR
+1017 

-1035 GDFDSSKAPAGM
+1035 GDFDGSKAPAGM
-1047 LTALLNKMRNFFEAL
+1047 LTALLNKMRNFFDAL
-1062 GNYLSNRNF
+1062 GNYLSGRGF
-1071 QTSKDIFGQVE
+1071 ESYKDIFGNVE
-1082 AGQLKASPKN
+1082 AGKLKASPKN
-1092 VPSQENAWKASVE
+1092 VPSEENAWKASVE
-1105 DVEKAD
+1105 DLEKAD

-1119 LPYVSEGRLDLPLNT
+1119 LPYVSEGRLDLPLTT

-1574 DPKPGEDGN
+1574 DPKPGEEGN

-1600 KEKTASKE
+1600 KEKTAAKE

-1637 SKKVIPIAKM
+1637 SKKVIPIAKL
-1647 SLRNADRY
+1647 SLREAPDKQAFTSKPQVLPDSVKSQLR
-1655 YTQDEILKMQGD
+1655 D
-1667 AYYELSQTNKFKDA
+1667 AWMNDSTTSIPIEMLSIPKQTLDGVL
-1681 QQRIKDAQRENDQR
+1681 E
-1695 YKSVMQEAVRLL
+1695 
-1707 KTNLNFKNALGEL
+1707 NFKR
-1720 SDAQINS
+1720 SRYSQ
-1727 IAMIKYRE
+1727 
-1735 QAEKNI
+1735 
-1741 PMPKISEHDAL
+1741 SEGAID
-1752 VAQNKLVE
+1752 V
-1760 DFLKKKN
+1760 
-1767 IPEPSAFSNQA
+1767 
-1778 NQDRPYYSEPRFK
+1778 
-1791 AWFKDSKAVNKDGK
+1791 W
-1805 PLVAFHTTDKDFG
+1805 
-1818 IFNVGTKIKGTITN
+1818 
-1832 PNYTG
+1832 
-1837 KLGSWFTAPSL
+1837 
-1848 YAGEYEAG
+1848 
-1856 NAENAV
+1856 
-1862 SFFDGKEGD
+1862 
-1871 NTMLVHLSV
+1871 
-1880 QNPMEYEGFE
+1880 
-1890 DLQSDRNSY
+1890 LQSD
-1899 SSVEK
+1899 
-1904 FKQSLIDKGH
+1904 GH
-1914 DGVVV
+1914 LLVA
-1919 RNSMTDGNVD
+1919 DGNHRYVKAVLD
-1929 RDDWV
+1929 GASDVEVNLLGEGYSDYYTEV
-1934 AFYPTQIKSAIGNI
+1934 TDKNGVSA
-1948 GTFDPTNPDIRYSL
+1948 NPNAKLSL

-1970 FKKWFSNSKI
+1970 FKKWFGKSK
-1980 VTKPTVRIE
+1980 VVDVFNR
-1989 DGKKIVEA
+1989 
-1997 GKPKVMYHGTARDIS
+1997 PKVMYHGTARDIE
-2012 EFRPKQAGAIFLTD
+2012 EFKPKQANAIFVTD
-2026 DPSFAADFSGASE
+2026 NPRFAAGFADMSK
-2039 EYIKKELL
+2039 EYIVQEKLKEL
-2047 YTLPEDEQK
+2047 PDEIKDVVLKQ
-2056 RLVKEAIKLA
+2056 ATKLA
-2066 LDNQE
+2066 VANGV
-2071 ITQIEFKRLNTSTV
+2071 LNKADAQYAYQTGMTNGNMSKYGIDYHIAKFV
-2085 NEALTTAAVQD
+2085 EPYL
-2096 NVSAVLKDR
+2096 
-2105 METGQ
+2105 ETGE
-2110 NVMPVYVYSEK
+2110 NVMPVYVSAQD
-2121 PFDYGNPDHVQQV
+2121 PFNFDNPEHVDRV
-2134 VDELN
+2134 MAKLK
-2139 NSRDSYG
+2139 NSDMWREAVEDGSW
-2146 RKIGDKEQ
+2146 KTIENPTIQ
-2154 GSIQSGNWE
+2154 G
-2163 RIESRTVQK
+2163 
-2172 AIRKL
+2172 AIRAAK
-2177 GFDGFYVREGGI
+2177 FDGFYVREGGN
-2189 KNLAVYSPTQI
+2189 KNLAVYDPSQI
-2200 KSATGNVGT
+2200 KSVTGNVGT
-2209 FERYNPDIRY
+2209 YDATNPDIRY
-2219 SLRDAT
+2219 SLRGAMTDERLDRVMNDYARNDGKVSAGITWMRPQEFLDA
-2225 EAFDPKAVAEDSEQK
+2225 VN
-2240 YKSREKLVSM
+2240 SREYQEYMAKQQTKYGAPNLGQEGSM
-2250 PITDFLK
+2250 YLI
-2257 LAEFG
+2257 
-2262 HVKSKQDDAEQRV
+2262 VDDNGRII
-2275 KSGTK
+2275 
-2280 FTTLPY
+2280 
-2286 LEVYE
+2286 
-2291 TVEDGLRVTGHEGR
+2291 GHEGR
-2305 HRARALL
+2305 NRMIELMKQGVERTA
-2312 AEGYETMPVILRGDI
+2312 VII
-2327 RWSEQAD
+2327 RRYD
-2334 PDKFDYVEKWPE
+2334 PSD
-2346 RIYAQKGAINEYASI
+2346 A
-2361 PMPVTREES
+2361 
-2370 VQDYKVKPL
+2370 PL
-2379 PTQKYSVR
+2379 PTALAPQQYPDELRADSGFRYAIVDPTPITNKNEPLLRQKYANKEDVRFSVR

-2392 VSKLPNGVALNAAI
+2392 VSKLPNGAALNAAI

-2422 LSVFTP
+2422 FSVFTP

-2493 PVYKNGFTTIDASVK
+2493 PVYKNGFTTIDPSVK

-2683 IGVAVKLGEASRLKE
+2683 IGVAVKLGEASRLNE

-2780 PLASTISNFTKSI
+2780 PLASTISNFGKSI

-2835 QQGLEKGLR
+2835 QSGLEKGLR

-3001 RILEYSFGTDTGKDL
+3001 RLLEYSFGTDTGKDL

-3075 IAQSVGKTLGVSPM
+3075 IAQSVGKTLGISPM

-3205 TVKIRSSSMEPDAKR
+3205 TVKIRSSSMDPDAKR

>member
-37 GPKEEPKS
+37 GAKAEPKT
-45 AGFSAKDLALS
+45 AAFSTKDLALS
-56 AGQGLAGGLQ
+56 AGQGLAGGIKALT
-66 SLSDLAGAGNV
+66 DLAGAGNTA
-77 VSKKLGALQQSA
+77 SKFLGDIQQA
-89 AEAMTPERQ
+89 AGESMTPERQ
-98 AEIARREELKKK
+98 AEIARREEIKKA
-110 AEGNTWEEI
+110 AEGNTVEEI
-119 KATLGGLAEAPLQ
+119 KAVLGGLSEAPLQ
-132 TGIQALASSAPI
+132 AGIQALFSSAPI

-153 AAAAATAGRVGMA
+153 AAAAATAGRIGMGA
-166 AKALSAAK
+166 RALSAAK

-186 GGQKGQDYETVK
+186 GGQKGQDYEVVK
-198 QELLAKGYSEP
+198 QELLAKGFSEP

-215 QRAAEYSLQ
+215 QKAAEYSLQ
-224 NLPRQLASTAAGG
+224 NLPRQAASTAVGG

-245 TALGRLGK
+245 RALGSLGK
-253 AAPTVEKAAKG
+253 AAPKVDKAAKG
-264 MTEPTFAQ
+264 LPEPTFGQ
-272 ALRKNVLEEALPE
+272 ALRRNTLEEALPE
-285 AVQASTGQIG
+285 ALQASTGQVG
-295 TNVALNQAGLD
+295 TNVALTQAGIP
-306 TDLTKGVAAQAIH
+306 TDLLQGVAAQAIN
-319 DLLVGGGLGA
+319 DALIGGGLGA
-329 ITSPA
+329 VTSPA

-342 FVANEMAGKE
+342 FVANEMAAKE
-352 EYAKQERDAIAAEQA
+352 EYAKQEREAIAAEQA
-367 KIDATKQQ
+367 KLDKAKEQ
-375 FGVGK
+375 FGLTG

-388 ASTVINQEEA
+388 ASTITAQEEA
-398 PVLQN
+398 PPLQN
-403 PIGNLTPDELGP
+403 PIGNLTTDELGP
-415 EVTRYV
+415 EVTRYI
-421 NKYRKD
+421 NKYRRD
-427 NALPFLQSYS
+427 NGLPFLQAYS
-437 VEDIKDAMTAVN
+437 VEDVKDAMTAVN

-468 GTQAYTAENVIDA
+468 GTEKYTAENVIDA

-505 SLDQMSQPQLY
+505 NLEEMSQPQLY

-523 EMPENTTGQQTVL
+523 DMPENLTGQQTVL
-536 PEGTNASRFKQA
+536 PEGSNASRFKQS

-558 MTFEERGGKPL
+558 LTFDERGGKPL
-569 SVDTILDEIKEATN
+569 SVDTILGEIKDATN

-603 TEDKQT
+603 TENKQT
-609 VFRTYNPQNDQLVST
+609 VYRTYKPENDQLVST
-624 FPTREAA
+624 YPTRAA
-631 EAAAKKRGL
+631 ADAAAKKQGL

-645 TLTQVAPKAAPVV
+645 TLTQVAPKAAPVI

-663 AGLPVGYDIT
+663 AGLPAGYDIT
-673 ERTFKEGEM
+673 ERTFKEGEA

-701 NEAEVQG
+701 NEAEVEG
-708 KIERLTGLRQQEAA
+708 KIERLQGLRKEEAA
-722 KTLAD
+722 KTLSD
-727 VQRYEANV
+727 VHRYEANV
-735 KKGRGQLESMEARG
+735 AKGRAQLEGMEARG
-749 ETGTEGYAKAQA
+749 ETGTEAYAKAQA

-774 QRLYDQIE
+774 QRLYDLIE

-836 LVSDKKFGGLA
+836 LVSDKKFGGLQ

-861 PTSGKKVSEVLGNI
+861 PTTGKKASEVLQTI
-875 EKEKPIPETPEFK
+875 EQEKPIVETPESK
-888 QQVEALRRML
+888 QKVADLRKTL

-906 ALKIVQAIENK
+906 ALQIVKAIDNQ
-917 ADGSYAAKVIQLAID
+917 ADGSYAAKVIQLAVD
-932 AKKPIKTLRH
+932 AQNPIRTMRH

-950 LGFFTPQQWKT
+950 LGFFTPQQWKA
-961 LEKMADNQWIDK
+961 LLSMARKEWVNK
-973 YLKGGKATLED
+973 YLKSKKATLED
-984 GTIVSRYD
+984 GTVVTRYE
-992 AYVDVYQTQPAKWN
+992 AYQKLGLSEFDIQ
-1006 KENPDNQRAVM
+1006 
-1017 SNADLKELLR
+1017 

-1047 LTALLNKMRNFFEAL
+1047 LTALLNKMRNFFDAL
-1062 GNYLSNRNF
+1062 SNYLHGRGF
-1071 QTSKDIFGQVE
+1071 QSYKDIFGQIE
-1082 AGQLKASPKN
+1082 AGKLKASPKN
-1092 VPSQENAWKASVE
+1092 IPSQENAWKATPE
-1105 DVEKAD
+1105 DEEKAE

-1173 AVKLNASKKILS
+1173 AVKLNASKKILA

-1227 QIDEEYPDGR
+1227 QIDDVEYKDGR
-1237 KDFFVPIAQGEFFN
+1237 KDFYVPIAQGEFFN

-1326 VGDYGLTQGDKSVA
+1326 VGDYGLTKGDKSVA

-1390 ISKSSFRAGPRMM
+1390 IEKSAFRAGPRMM

-1434 KETERKKNKESG
+1434 KETERKKNKETG

-1481 DTMFYDYTKM
+1481 DTMFYDYTKL

-1622 NSVTILDQAQFGFKS
+1622 KSVTILDQAQFGFKS

-1647 SLRNADRY
+1647 SLRTLTPDS
-1655 YTQDEILKMQGD
+1655 TQEEVVSILPETPMFRGVRGANTSKPVGAQYFTSSDIFAKTYSSNGKVDEHRVTL
-1667 AYYELSQTNKFKDA
+1667 
-1681 QQRIKDAQRENDQR
+1681 EN
-1695 YKSVMQEAVRLL
+1695 
-1707 KTNLNFKNALGEL
+1707 
-1720 SDAQINS
+1720 
-1727 IAMIKYRE
+1727 
-1735 QAEKNI
+1735 
-1741 PMPKISEHDAL
+1741 
-1752 VAQNKLVE
+1752 
-1760 DFLKKKN
+1760 
-1767 IPEPSAFSNQA
+1767 
-1778 NQDRPYYSEPRFK
+1778 
-1791 AWFKDSKAVNKDGK
+1791 
-1805 PLVAFHTTDKDFG
+1805 PLVVSDSEWSQYANSP
-1818 IFNVGTKIKGTITN
+1818 FNPIEDI
-1832 PNYTG
+1832 
-1837 KLGSWFTAPSL
+1837 
-1848 YAGEYEAG
+1848 EAK
-1856 NAENAV
+1856 V
-1862 SFFDGKEGD
+1862 RDGG
-1871 NTMLVHLSV
+1871 
-1880 QNPMEYEGFE
+1880 Y
-1890 DLQSDRNSY
+1890 
-1899 SSVEK
+1899 
-1904 FKQSLIDKGH
+1904 
-1914 DGVVV
+1914 DGVVNV
-1919 RNSMTDGNVD
+1919 RKTPMGSMVTVLALDSEK
-1929 RDDWV
+1929 
-1934 AFYPTQIKSAIGNI
+1934 ATTPATKL
-1948 GTFDPTNPDIRYSL
+1948 SL

-1970 FKKWFSNSKI
+1970 FKAWFGKSKI
-1980 VTKPTVRIE
+1980 VNA
-1989 DGKKIVEA
+1989 DGT
-1997 GKPKVMYHGTARDIS
+1997 PKVMYHGTARDIS
-2012 EFRPKQAGAIFLTD
+2012 VFKPKQAKAIFLTD
-2026 DPSFAADFSGASE
+2026 DPNFAQDFSGASE
-2039 EYIKKELL
+2039 AYIQKELL

-2096 NVSAVLKDR
+2096 NVSAVLRDR
-2105 METGQ
+2105 MTTGQ
-2110 NVMPVYVYSEK
+2110 NIMPVYVSAEK
-2121 PFDYGNPDHVQQV
+2121 PFDYENPAHVQQV

-2139 NSRDSYG
+2139 NSTDSYG
-2146 RKIGDKEQ
+2146 RKIGNKEK
-2154 GSIQSGNWE
+2154 GSIRTGNWDL
-2163 RIESRTVQK
+2163 IESRTVQQ
-2172 AIRKL
+2172 AIHKL

-2189 KNLAVYSPTQI
+2189 KNLAVYYPTQI

-2209 FERYNPDIRY
+2209 FDRYNPDIRY

-2225 EAFDPKAVAEDSEQK
+2225 DAFDPTVVEKASEQG
-2240 YKSREKLVSM
+2240 YKSKEKLVSM

-2262 HVKSKQDDAEQRV
+2262 HSKRKQDDAEQRV
-2275 KSGTK
+2275 KSNTK
-2280 FTTLPY
+2280 FTTIPY

-2291 TVEDGLRVTGHEGR
+2291 KYEDGLRVTGHEGR

-2312 AEGYETMPVILRGDI
+2312 AEGKETMPVVLRGDI
-2327 RWSEQAD
+2327 RWSEQND
-2334 PDKFDYVEKWPE
+2334 PDKFDYVEQWPD

-2370 VQDYKVKPL
+2370 VEDYQVKPL
-2379 PTQKYSVR
+2379 PTLKYSVR

-2392 VSKLPNGVALNAAI
+2392 VSKLPNGDALNAAI

-2416 GFIERL
+2416 GFIERIFQA
-2422 LSVFTP
+2422 FTP
-2428 DSVDTLRQQWLNRY
+2428 DTVDALRQQWLNRY
-2442 ERLSTYDKRLAEQ
+2442 QRLSTYDKRLAEQ
-2455 MGGAALL
+2455 MGGPALL
-2462 ADSSAESAALMS
+2462 ADASAESAALMS

-2481 ARACGM
+2481 SQAIGM

-2493 PVYKNGFTTIDASVK
+2493 PVFKNGYTTIDTSVK

-2543 TGRDHTYTPAEIA
+2543 SGRDHTYTPAEIA

-2605 AAEYTKYSDYIP
+2605 AAEYTRYSDYIP
-2617 FYRQFDGQETLGPKI
+2617 FYRQFEGQDTLGPKI
-2632 FQSISGVKPPKKLM
+2632 FQSISGVKPPKKLK

-2675 KNMAAERA
+2675 KNTAAQRA
-2683 IGVAVKLGEASRLKE
+2683 IGIAVQLDEAVRLDKQ
-2698 VTARPGTVTLLEN
+2698 TARPGTVTVLEN

-2722 LFIDAVK
+2722 LFVDAVK
-2729 SLNLPELPFLSIFS
+2729 SLNIPELPFLSILS

-2769 SAWVTSGQKMT
+2769 SAWVTSGHKMT
-2780 PLASTISNFTKSI
+2780 PVASTISNFASAI
-2793 GGKDATFL
+2793 GGKDPAFL
-2801 ALKNAGVIGG
+2801 ALKRAGVIGG
-2811 YEFAQDVETSGS
+2811 YEFAQDVETSGD
-2823 LLGAKLRKATGT
+2823 LIGKRLRRATGT
-2835 QQGLEKGLR
+2835 QTGVEKGLR

-2866 AVYNSV
+2866 AVYKSV

-2888 VMNFNRKGNLAVVR
+2888 VMNFNRKGNLAIVR

-2920 FYRAAFGKNASADAA
+2920 FYRAGVSPTIRKLFFGESPTEQ
-2935 AIQKS
+2935 QKALQKT
-2940 FFIRGSMLTALTTM
+2940 FFIRGATLTALTTM
-2954 YWFATHDD
+2954 YWFLTHDD
-2962 DEYKR
+2962 EEYIR

-2975 NWLFPAAGIR
+2975 NWLLPAAGIR
-2985 IPTPFEVGTLF
+2985 VPTPFEVGVLF

-3001 RILEYSFGTDTGKDL
+3001 RILEYSFGNDTGKDL
-3016 SESMTRALISTF
+3016 SESMGRALKSTF
-3028 AFNPIPQTVLPL
+3028 AFNPIPQTFLPL
-3040 VEARTNYSFYTMRPI
+3040 EEARTNYSFFTGRPI
-3055 VGQGMEGIAP
+3055 VGQGMEGVAP
-3065 EYQVGPNTTQ
+3065 EYQVGPSTTK
-3075 IAQSVGKTLGVSPM
+3075 IAQSIGNSLGVSPM
-3089 KIDHIVNGYT
+3089 KVDHVIQGYT
-3099 GTMGMYLVEAIDQIL
+3099 GTMGMYLVDAIDSIL
-3114 SINDASPKASKR
+3114 SSNDASPKADKR
-3126 FEQMPVIKRFALD
+3126 FEQMPIIKRFAVD
-3139 KEAKGTVT
+3139 KAAKGTVS
-3147 AYYDLKNSVDQ
+3147 AYYDLKNSVDE
-3158 VVRTM
+3158 VVRTV
-3163 NLMER
+3163 NLLER
-3168 TAQGAE
+3168 TGKIEDIEAYMTKNAPMFAAQ
-3174 MGNYIKEHA
+3174 
-3183 MMFGMRDYVSSV
+3183 DYVKAIES
-3195 EKDMK
+3195 EMK
-3200 QLREA
+3200 ALREA
-3205 TVKIRSSSMEPDAKR
+3205 LVQVRSSDMTGAEKKDAISE
-3220 DALRAIT
+3220 LT
-3227 EAQNQLTGHIKALKK
+3227 EAQNQLTSQIKLFKK
-3242 SIDK
+3242 EISKSQ

>member
-37 GPKEEPKS
+37 GPKAEPKTAS
-45 AGFSAKDLALS
+45 FSVKDLALS
-56 AGQGLAGGLQ
+56 AGQGLAGGVKALT
-66 SLSDLAGAGNV
+66 DLAGAGNV
-77 VSKKLGALQQSA
+77 VSKTLGDIQQSA
-89 AEAMTPERQ
+89 GEAMTPERQ
-98 AEIARREELKKK
+98 EEIRRREQIKKA
-110 AEGNTWEEI
+110 AEGNTYEEI
-119 KATLGGLAEAPLQ
+119 KALLGGLAEAPLQ

-144 IAGSFLAPP
+144 IAGSLLAPP
-153 AAAAATAGRVGMA
+153 VAAAGTA
-166 AKALSAAK
+166 AKVGLGARALAQAK
-174 NPATGIGALMGL
+174 SPATGIGALMGL
-186 GGQKGQDYETVK
+186 GGQKGQDYEVVK
-198 QELLAKGYSEP
+198 QELLAKGFSEP

-215 QRAAEYSLQ
+215 QQAAEYSAK
-224 NLPRQLASTAAGG
+224 NLPRQAASAVVGG

-245 TALGRLGK
+245 RALGSLGR
-253 AAPTVEKAAKG
+253 AAPKVDKAAKG
-264 MTEPTFAQ
+264 LPEPTWAQ
-272 ALRKNVLEEALPE
+272 AIRKNVVEEAAPE
-285 AVQASTGQIG
+285 ALQAATGQVG
-295 TNVALNQAGLD
+295 TNVALTQAGLP
-306 TDLTKGVAAQAIH
+306 TDLTQGVLAQALH
-319 DLLVGGGLGA
+319 DALVGGGLGA
-329 ITSPA
+329 ATSPA
-334 KLSSMRKE
+334 KMSQLRKE

-352 EYAKQERDAIAAEQA
+352 EYEKQQREAIAAEQA
-367 KIDATKQQ
+367 KLDATKEQ

-380 QPLALPAP
+380 ELLALPAP
-388 ASTVINQEEA
+388 ASTITPPDEA
-398 PVLQN
+398 PPLQN
-403 PIGNLTPDELGP
+403 PIGNLTTDELGP

-427 NALPFLQSYS
+427 NALPFLKSYS
-437 VEDIKDAMTAVN
+437 IEDIKDAMTAVN

-468 GTQAYTAENVIDA
+468 GTEAYTAENVIDA

-505 SLDQMSQPQLY
+505 TLEEMSQPQLY

-523 EMPENTTGQQTVL
+523 DMPENLTGQQTVL
-536 PEGTNASRFKQA
+536 PEGSNASRFKQS

-558 MTFEERGGKPL
+558 LTFNERGGKPL
-569 SVDTILDEIKEATN
+569 SVDTILEEIKEATN

-609 VFRTYNPQNDQLVST
+609 VYRTYKPENDQLVST
-624 FPTREAA
+624 YPTRQAA
-631 EAAAKKRGL
+631 DAAAKKQGL

-645 TLTQVAPKAAPVV
+645 TLTQVAPKAAPVI

-663 AGLPVGYDIT
+663 AGLPAGYDIT
-673 ERTFKEGEM
+673 ERTFKEGEA

-708 KIERLTGLRQQEAA
+708 KIERLQGLRKEEAA
-722 KTLAD
+722 KTLGD
-727 VQRYEANV
+727 VHRYEANV
-735 KKGRGQLESMEARG
+735 AKGRAQLEGMEARG
-749 ETGTEGYAKAQA
+749 ETNTEGYAKAQA

-774 QRLYDQIE
+774 ARLYDLIE

-836 LVSDKKFGGLA
+836 LVSDKKFGGLQ

-861 PTSGKKVSEVLGNI
+861 PAKGKKVSEVLGKI
-875 EKEKPIPETPEFK
+875 EEEKPVQETAESK
-888 QQVEALRRML
+888 QKVADLRKTL

-906 ALKIVQAIENK
+906 ALQIVKAIDNQ
-917 ADGSYAAKVIQLAID
+917 ADGSYAAKVIQLAVD
-932 AKKPIKTLRH
+932 AQNPIRTMRH

-950 LGFFTPQQWKT
+950 LGFFTPQQWKA
-961 LEKMADNQWIDK
+961 LQSMARKEWINK
-973 YLKGGKATLED
+973 YLKSKKATLED
-984 GTIVSRYD
+984 GTVVTRYE
-992 AYVDVYQTQPAKWN
+992 AYQKLGLSEFDIQ
-1006 KENPDNQRAVM
+1006 
-1017 SNADLKELLR
+1017 

-1047 LTALLNKMRNFFEAL
+1047 LTALLNKMRNFFDAL
-1062 GNYLSNRNF
+1062 SNYLHGRGFASY
-1071 QTSKDIFGQVE
+1071 KDIFGQIE
-1082 AGQLKASPKN
+1082 AGKLKASPKN
-1092 VPSQENAWKASVE
+1092 IPSQENAWKATPE
-1105 DVEKAD
+1105 DEEKAE

-1134 PATKFSLK
+1134 PATKYSLK

-1173 AVKLNASKKILS
+1173 AVKLNASKKILA

-1196 SNGGKIVNN
+1196 SNGGKILNK

-1227 QIDEEYPDGR
+1227 QIDDVEYSDGR
-1237 KDFFVPIAQGEFFN
+1237 KDFYVPIAQGEFFN

-1326 VGDYGLTQGDKSVA
+1326 VGDYGLTKGDKSVA

-1390 ISKSSFRAGPRMM
+1390 IAKSAFRAGPRMM

-1434 KETERKKNKESG
+1434 KETERKKNKETG

-1481 DTMFYDYTKM
+1481 DTMFYDYTKL

-1622 NSVTILDQAQFGFKS
+1622 KSVTILDQAQFGFKS

-1647 SLRNADRY
+1647 SLR
-1655 YTQDEILKMQGD
+1655 
-1667 AYYELSQTNKFKDA
+1667 
-1681 QQRIKDAQRENDQR
+1681 
-1695 YKSVMQEAVRLL
+1695 EAPD
-1707 KTNLNFKNALGEL
+1707 T
-1720 SDAQINS
+1720 
-1727 IAMIKYRE
+1727 
-1735 QAEKNI
+1735 
-1741 PMPKISEHDAL
+1741 
-1752 VAQNKLVE
+1752 
-1760 DFLKKKN
+1760 
-1767 IPEPSAFSNQA
+1767 PE
-1778 NQDRPYYSEPRFK
+1778 FK
-1791 AWFKDSKAVNKDGK
+1791 AWFKDSK
-1805 PLVAFHTTDKDFG
+1805 
-1818 IFNVGTKIKGTITN
+1818 
-1832 PNYTG
+1832 
-1837 KLGSWFTAPSL
+1837 
-1848 YAGEYEAG
+1848 
-1856 NAENAV
+1856 
-1862 SFFDGKEGD
+1862 
-1871 NTMLVHLSV
+1871 
-1880 QNPMEYEGFE
+1880 
-1890 DLQSDRNSY
+1890 
-1899 SSVEK
+1899 
-1904 FKQSLIDKGH
+1904 
-1914 DGVVV
+1914 
-1919 RNSMTDGNVD
+1919 
-1929 RDDWV
+1929 
-1934 AFYPTQIKSAIGNI
+1934 
-1948 GTFDPTNPDIRYSL
+1948 
-1962 REAPDTPE
+1962 
-1970 FKKWFSNSKI
+1970 I
-1980 VTKPTVRIE
+1980 VTKPTAKMV
-1989 DGKKIVEA
+1989 DGKLIV
-1997 GKPKVMYHGTARDIS
+1997 GPPQPKVMYHGTARDIT
-2012 EFRPKQAGAIFLTD
+2012 EFRPKQANAIFVTD
-2026 DPSFAADFSGASE
+2026 NPSFAEGFSDASVDYMSREYWNSLDSAEQNKMVLDAINAAKKAKEIGAS
-2039 EYIKKELL
+2039 
-2047 YTLPEDEQK
+2047 
-2056 RLVKEAIKLA
+2056 
-2066 LDNQE
+2066 
-2071 ITQIEFKRLNTSTV
+2071 
-2085 NEALTTAAVQD
+2085 TAALLKSRIDPDYGFAWSSIPNALEERVIQ
-2096 NVSAVLKDR
+2096 AVRDKLP
-2105 METGQ
+2105 TGP
-2110 NVMPVYVYSEK
+2110 NVMPVYVSAQN
-2121 PFDYGNPDHVQQV
+2121 PFDYKDSDQRDALERQLQKSYNFSDDPDLMYLVKMGDWKTIESQV
-2134 VDELN
+2134 VQD
-2139 NSRDSYG
+2139 
-2146 RKIGDKEQ
+2146 
-2154 GSIQSGNWE
+2154 
-2163 RIESRTVQK
+2163 
-2172 AIRKL
+2172 AIKKL
-2177 GFDGFYVREGGI
+2177 GHDGFYVSEGGQ
-2189 KNLAVYSPTQI
+2189 KNLAVYDPSQI
-2200 KSATGNVGT
+2200 KSATGNIGT
-2209 FERYNPDIRY
+2209 YDATNPDIRY

-2225 EAFDPKAVAEDSEQK
+2225 DNFDPAVIADASEQG
-2240 YKSREKLVSM
+2240 YKSKEKLVSM

-2262 HVKSKQDDAEQRV
+2262 HSKRKQDDAEQRV
-2275 KSGTK
+2275 KSDTK
-2280 FTTLPY
+2280 FTTIPY

-2291 TVEDGLRVTGHEGR
+2291 KYEDGLRVTGHEGR

-2312 AEGYETMPVILRGDI
+2312 AEGKETMPVVLRGDI
-2327 RWSEQAD
+2327 RWSEQND
-2334 PDKFDYVEKWPE
+2334 PDKFDYVKQWPD

-2370 VQDYKVKPL
+2370 VEDYQVKPL
-2379 PTQKYSVR
+2379 PTLKYSVR

-2392 VSKLPNGVALNAAI
+2392 VSKLPNGDALNAAI

-2416 GFIERL
+2416 GFIERIFQA
-2422 LSVFTP
+2422 FTP
-2428 DSVDTLRQQWLNRY
+2428 DTVDALRQQWLNRY
-2442 ERLSTYDKRLAEQ
+2442 ERLSTYDKRLAKE
-2455 MGGAALL
+2455 MGGPALL
-2462 ADSSAESAALMS
+2462 ADASAESAALMS

-2481 ARACGM
+2481 SQAIGM

-2493 PVYKNGFTTIDASVK
+2493 PVFKNGYTTIDTSVK

-2543 TGRDHTYTPAEIA
+2543 SGRDHTYTPAEIA

-2605 AAEYTKYSDYIP
+2605 AAEYTRYSDYIP
-2617 FYRQFDGQETLGPKI
+2617 FYRQFEGQDTLGPKI
-2632 FQSISGVKPPKKLM
+2632 FQSISGVKPPKKLK

-2675 KNMAAERA
+2675 KNTAAQRA
-2683 IGVAVKLGEASRLKE
+2683 IGIAVKLDEAVRLDKQTSRS
-2698 VTARPGTVTLLEN
+2698 GTVTVLEN
-2711 GKPVS
+2711 GQPVS

-2722 LFIDAVK
+2722 LFVDAVK
-2729 SLNLPELPFLSIFS
+2729 SLNIPELPFLSILS

-2769 SAWVTSGQKMT
+2769 SAWVTSGHKMT
-2780 PLASTISNFTKSI
+2780 PVASTISNFASAI
-2793 GGKDATFL
+2793 GGKDPAFL
-2801 ALKNAGVIGG
+2801 ALKRAGVIGG
-2811 YEFAQDVETSGS
+2811 YEFAQDVETSGD
-2823 LLGAKLRKATGT
+2823 LIGKRLRRATGT
-2835 QQGLEKGLR
+2835 QTGVEKGLR

-2866 AVYNSV
+2866 AVYKSV

-2888 VMNFNRKGNLAVVR
+2888 VMNFNRKGNLAIVR

-2920 FYRAAFGKNASADAA
+2920 FYRAGISPTFRKLMFGESPTDQ
-2935 AIQKS
+2935 QKALQKT
-2940 FFIRGSMLTALTTM
+2940 FFIRGATLTALTSM
-2954 YWFATHDD
+2954 YWFLTHDD
-2962 DEYKR
+2962 EEYIR

-2975 NWLFPAAGIR
+2975 NWILPSVGIR
-2985 IPTPFEVGTLF
+2985 VPIPFEVGVLF

-3001 RILEYSFGTDTGKDL
+3001 RILEYSFGDDTGKDL
-3016 SESMTRALISTF
+3016 SESMGRALKSTF
-3028 AFNPIPQTVLPL
+3028 AFNPIPQTFLPL
-3040 VEARTNYSFYTMRPI
+3040 EEARTNYSFFTGRPI
-3055 VGQGMEGIAP
+3055 VGQGMEGVAP
-3065 EYQVGPNTTQ
+3065 EYQVGPSTTK
-3075 IAQSVGKTLGVSPM
+3075 IAQSIGNSLGVSPM
-3089 KIDHIVNGYT
+3089 KVDHVIQGYT
-3099 GTMGMYLVEAIDQIL
+3099 GTMGMYLVDAIDSIL
-3114 SINDASPKASKR
+3114 SSNDASPKADKR
-3126 FEQMPVIKRFALD
+3126 FEQMPIIKRFAVD
-3139 KEAKGTVT
+3139 KAAKGTVS
-3147 AYYDLKNSVDQ
+3147 AYYDLKNSVDE
-3158 VVRTM
+3158 VVRTV
-3163 NLMER
+3163 NLLER
-3168 TAQGAE
+3168 TGKVEDIESYMKQNAPMFAAQ
-3174 MGNYIKEHA
+3174 
-3183 MMFGMRDYVSSV
+3183 DYVKAV
-3195 EKDMK
+3195 ESDMK
-3200 QLREA
+3200 ALREA
-3205 TVKIRSSSMEPDAKR
+3205 LVQVRSSDMSGAEKR
-3220 DALRAIT
+3220 DAISELT
-3227 EAQNQLTGHIKALKK
+3227 EAQNQLTAQIKLFKK
-3242 SIDK
+3242 ELSRS